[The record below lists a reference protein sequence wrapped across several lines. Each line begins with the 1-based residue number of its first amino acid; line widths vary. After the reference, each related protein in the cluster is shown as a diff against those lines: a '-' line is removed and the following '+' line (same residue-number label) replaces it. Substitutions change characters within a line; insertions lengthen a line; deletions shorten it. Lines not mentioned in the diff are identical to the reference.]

1 MDKRL
6 LYSAVLVASL
16 STNYAQAKVE
26 DPVLPDPVQLKLDG
40 TDTVA
45 IKNILADKWLTKG
58 NAWGTQASLGDS
70 GLGFAIVPNKGAD
83 GQPDGTYTFFDDVV
97 NADTKFGDFTKKMF
111 LIGNDIKN
119 GGNAYVDY
127 ASQGIERTYWKVTPD
142 GNKFKFQSNMYP
154 ETYAGHNPSDNGLNE
169 KGEATEIETQFRPAL
184 TEDGTNG
191 LEWQAYPYTYFYRLE
206 KLKEEINSAI
216 DEGYDMTEIE
226 AIYNNPDAKYWQL
239 KEASRMI
246 SIIKRNKAMAGATAD
261 SPVSITEYFTDAN
274 CDALGGWTHDC
285 EYDKD
290 GNVGSGG
297 HGTNWQTHSSVYTA
311 PDGYQ
316 TEKFIERWV
325 SGNSDPVT
333 NTEVAG
339 AGRLSDGVLSQ
350 TLHKL
355 PAGGYKVT
363 CYAMATQQSKGDD
376 YKVEGV
382 SVFADTKSTPNSQT
396 VATLGGVPQKYE
408 FLLDVK
414 EGEDLT
420 IGFKLENCTANWVF
434 VDNFQIEY
442 CGPSFK
448 AMNLY
453 DVQQAATE
461 LGNKLDA
468 AACPDYLD
476 IASKL
481 VDKANNMTLD
491 TDDEAISNMKT
502 QLAEIQAKIN
512 KSLDLYLE
520 LDALDKEIGE
530 FIGSLDIDALKP
542 EAQKKVNELDDLD
555 NDCGYD
561 VNESAADLAAT
572 THTLNNE
579 QLTQY
584 IADLKIKLEEA
595 RKAVIQKGDDITWKI
610 VNPSFDTGTSEGWTG
625 KVTVSKDYKNCEAY
639 QSTFDLY
646 QDITN
651 IPDGVYELSVLAFQR
666 VANNDVA
673 SVAHDNGT
681 EDITAVIYA
690 NDLET
695 PFTSPY
701 TYGMKEPA
709 VTTGST
715 PDYKYNLNGE
725 DVYIPNSMQGMAAAI
740 TENPNAYTVT
750 VPMLV
755 EGGTLR
761 IGVREKRRPT
771 NGTWG
776 DWAIWDNFRL
786 KYLGNDA
793 EAYKEVT
800 TPLIAK
806 ADALLESKMNADV
819 RAALVKANDAL
830 KANGTSEGIHALSAA
845 IEVANTSIE
854 AYKPLKEAIDNAQTR
869 YEENEATSETSDAAK
884 GLYTAAVNTAQGIY
898 DNGTVADAEIP
909 AAIKALN
916 SGVTKYVIND
926 IIANASVDK
935 PADITKVIANS
946 DFATKSSTGWDVID
960 GKMGFQ
966 TDVEAGEFYN
976 CTFNLQQTL
985 VGLPAGMYRL
995 TTQAFYR
1002 YGNNPSAKVDDSDQ
1016 LKYDVNENAYL
1027 YFSDK
1032 EIPTEDGKTVAT
1044 ELPESKQAIKTIT
1057 AYQVAEDN
1065 LNNGAGLSST
1075 SGLKEMETGT
1085 GIYIPDNMVTAQAF
1099 FNHSGDAYVSE
1110 PLNFNYYGNS
1120 DFRIGLI
1127 KNVKNDATSGD
1138 WTIVKNFKLY
1148 YLGEDP
1154 TGISEIVTDANAV
1167 ATKIYNASGMQ
1178 IGKLQKGINIIETVM
1193 KDGSKKVKKV
1203 VVK

>member
-16 STNYAQAKVE
+16 STNYAQAQVK
-26 DPVLPDPVQLKLDG
+26 DPVLPNPVQLKLDG

-45 IKNILADKWLTKG
+45 IKNILADQWLTNG
-58 NAWGTQASLGDS
+58 NAYGTQTSLGTS
-70 GLGFAIVPNKGAD
+70 GLGFVIVPNKGDD
-83 GQPDGTYTFFDDVV
+83 GQPNGTYSFCNDKSG
-97 NADTKFGDFTKKMF
+97 KFGDFSNKIF
-111 LIGNDIKN
+111 LNSFDEN
-119 GGNAYVDY
+119 GGNSYVDY
-127 ASQGIERTYWKVTPD
+127 KNQGIEKTYWKVTPN
-142 GNKFKFQSNMYP
+142 GTTFRFQSNGQP
-154 ETYAGHNPSDNGLNE
+154 DTYAGYNPNDNGLDG
-169 KGEATEIETQFRPAL
+169 KGETAVDGLFRPAL
-184 TEDGTNG
+184 TADASYG
-191 LEWQAYPYTYFYRLE
+191 LDWAAYPYTYFYRLE
-206 KLKEEINSAI
+206 KLKDAINTAV
-216 DEGYDMTEIE
+216 DEGLDVSAVE
-226 AIYNNPDAKYWQL
+226 AIYNNPNAEYWRL
-239 KEASRMI
+239 KEAYRMI
-246 SIIKRNKAMAGATAD
+246 NDIRRNKAMADATAE
-261 SPVSITEYFTDAN
+261 SPVNITEYAPDAN
-274 CDALGGWTHDC
+274 CDALTGWTHEC

-297 HGTNWQTHSSVYTA
+297 HGTNWQAHSAVYTA

-325 SGNSDPVT
+325 NGNSDPVT

-355 PAGGYKVT
+355 PAGGYKVI
-363 CYAMATQQSKGDD
+363 CYAMATQQSKGDS

-396 VATLGGVPQKYE
+396 VATLAGVPQKYE
-408 FLLDVK
+408 FLLDIK

-420 IGFKLENCTANWVF
+420 IGFKLDNCTANWVF

-448 AMNLY
+448 AMNLA
-453 DVQQAATE
+453 DVQ
-461 LGNKLDA
+461 KA
-468 AACPDYLD
+468 AAELEAQMGGMEVCPTYTDKASELIAAVGEMTTDTDEAEINAMKQQLAD
-476 IASKL
+476 IA
-481 VDKANNMTLD
+481 
-491 TDDEAISNMKT
+491 
-502 QLAEIQAKIN
+502 AKID
-512 KSLDLYLE
+512 KSSALYAELTE
-520 LDALDKEIGE
+520 LDATIGDFLSE
-530 FIGSLDIDALKP
+530 GPAGTEVD
-542 EAQKKVNELDDLD
+542 ELEDLY
-555 NDCGYD
+555 NDCGYE
-561 VNESAADLAAT
+561 VNESVSDLLSSFS
-572 THTLNNE
+572 LNNE

-584 IADLKIKLEEA
+584 MADLKVKLEA
-595 RKAVIQKGDDITWKI
+595 AQNASIMPGDDITRKI

-625 KVTVSKDYKNCEAY
+625 NVTVSKDYKNCEAY
-639 QSTFDLY
+639 EKTFDLY

-666 VANNDVA
+666 VGTNEVA
-673 SVAHDNGT
+673 SAAHDNGT
-681 EDITAVIYA
+681 ENITAFVYA

-701 TYGMKEPA
+701 TYGMKAPSGGNPA
-709 VTTGST
+709 
-715 PDYKYNLNGE
+715 DYKYNLNGE

-740 TENPNAYTVT
+740 AENPKAYTVT

-761 IGVREKRRPT
+761 IGVRAKKRPS
-771 NGTWG
+771 NSH

-786 KYLGNDA
+786 KYLGSKGDA
-793 EAYKEVT
+793 LGAVT

-806 ADALLESKMNADV
+806 ADGLLASNMNADV
-819 RAALVKANDAL
+819 RAQLETAKTALETDA
-830 KANGTSEGIHALSAA
+830 TVPGIHTLSAA
-845 IEVANTSIE
+845 IEAANTSIE
-854 AYKPLKEAIDNAQTR
+854 AYKPLQTAIENAQTR
-869 YEENEATSETSDAAK
+869 YDENEASSTTSDVAK
-884 GLYTAAVNTAQGIY
+884 GLYNAAKTTAENIY
-898 DNGTVADAEIP
+898 NNGTAADAEIP

-916 SGVTKYVIND
+916 EGVTKYVIHD
-926 IIANASVDK
+926 VIADASEAK

-946 DFATKSSTGWDVID
+946 DFATMSSTGWDVKD
-960 GKMGFQ
+960 GTMGFQ
-966 TDVEAGEFYN
+966 SGNNVEAGEFFN

-1002 YGNNPSAKVDDSDQ
+1002 NGSDASAKVDGSDDQ

-1032 EIPTEDGKTVAT
+1032 EIPTEEGKKVAT

-1057 AYQVAEDN
+1057 AHKIAEDDWN
-1065 LNNGAGLSST
+1065 SVGLSAAG
-1075 SGLKEMETGT
+1075 GLKKMDDGM
-1085 GIYIPDNMVTAQAF
+1085 YIPDNMITAQAF
-1099 FNHSGDAYVSE
+1099 FKSDAGSAYDSE
-1110 PLNFNYYGNS
+1110 PLNFNYDGNS

-1127 KNVKNDATSGD
+1127 KNVTVTND

-1148 YLGEDP
+1148 YLGVDP

>member
-16 STNYAQAKVE
+16 STNYAQAQVN
-26 DPVLPDPVQLKLDG
+26 DPVLPNPVQLKLDG

-45 IKNILADKWLTKG
+45 IKNILADQWLTNG
-58 NAWGTQASLGDS
+58 NAYGTQTSLGTS
-70 GLGFAIVPNKGAD
+70 GLGFVIVPNKGDD
-83 GQPDGTYTFFDDVV
+83 GQPNGTYSFCNDKSG
-97 NADTKFGDFTKKMF
+97 KFGAFSNKIF
-111 LIGNDIKN
+111 LNSFDEN
-119 GGNAYVDY
+119 GGNSYVDY
-127 ASQGIERTYWKVTPD
+127 NNQGIEKTYWKVTPN
-142 GNKFKFQSNMYP
+142 GTTFRFQSNEQP
-154 ETYAGHNPSDNGLNE
+154 DTYAGYNPNDNGLDG
-169 KGEATEIETQFRPAL
+169 KGETAVDGLFRPAL
-184 TEDGTNG
+184 AESSDYG
-191 LEWQAYPYTYFYRLE
+191 LDWAAYPYTYFYRLE
-206 KLKEEINSAI
+206 KLKDAINAAV
-216 DEGYDMTEIE
+216 DEGLDVSAVE

-246 SIIKRNKAMAGATAD
+246 NDIRRNKAMEGATAENRVD
-261 SPVSITEYFTDAN
+261 ITEYAPDAN
-274 CDALGGWTHDC
+274 CDALTGWTHEC
-285 EYDKD
+285 EYDKN

-297 HGTNWQTHSSVYTA
+297 HGTNWQTNSHAYTA

-325 SGNSDPVT
+325 NGNSDPVT

-363 CYAMATQQSKGDD
+363 CYAMATQQAKGDD
-376 YKVEGV
+376 FKVEGV
-382 SVFADTKSTPNSQT
+382 SVFADTKATKNSQA
-396 VATLGGVPQKYE
+396 VATKAGVPQKYE
-408 FLLDVK
+408 FLLDIK

-420 IGFKLENCTANWVF
+420 IGFKLDQCTANWVF
-434 VDNFQIEY
+434 VDNFQIVY

-448 AMNLY
+448 AMNLN
-453 DVQQAATE
+453 DVQTAAAD
-461 LGNKLDA
+461 LDA
-468 AACPDYLD
+468 KLAGVNACPTYTDKAAELIETARAMTEDGTSDEEINTMKKDLSD
-476 IASKL
+476 IA
-481 VDKANNMTLD
+481 
-491 TDDEAISNMKT
+491 
-502 QLAEIQAKIN
+502 AKIE
-512 KSLDLYLE
+512 KSSELYAELE
-520 LDALDKEIGE
+520 TLNGTIQEFLALDPAGDE
-530 FIGSLDIDALKP
+530 FDAFM
-542 EAQKKVNELDDLD
+542 ELY
-555 NDCGYD
+555 NDCGTG
-561 VNESAADLAAT
+561 ESAEDLT
-572 THTLNNE
+572 STWSLNNE
-579 QLTQY
+579 ELTQY
-584 IADLKIKLEEA
+584 MADLKVKLENA
-595 RKAVIQKGDDITWKI
+595 QNASIKPGDDITRKI

-625 KVTVSKDYKNCEAY
+625 NVTVSKDYKNCEAY
-639 QSTFDLY
+639 EKTFDLY

-666 VANNDVA
+666 VGTNEVA
-673 SVAHDNGT
+673 SAAHDNGT
-681 EDITAVIYA
+681 ENITAFIYA

-701 TYGMKEPA
+701 TYGMKEPSGGNPA
-709 VTTGST
+709 
-715 PDYKYNLNGE
+715 DYKYNLNGE

-740 TENPNAYTVT
+740 AENPKAYTVT

-761 IGVREKRRPT
+761 IGVRAKTRPSNT
-771 NGTWG
+771 H

-786 KYLGNDA
+786 KYIGSKGDALGA
-793 EAYKEVT
+793 VT

-806 ADALLESKMNADV
+806 ADGLLASNMNADV
-819 RAALVKANDAL
+819 RAQLEAAKTALETEATVP
-830 KANGTSEGIHALSAA
+830 GIHTLSAA
-845 IEVANTSIE
+845 IEAANTSID
-854 AYKPLKEAIDNAQTR
+854 AYNTLKEAIDNAQTR
-869 YEENEATSETSDAAK
+869 YEENEASSTTSETAK
-884 GLYTAAVNTAQGIY
+884 GLYNAAMATAQGIY
-898 DNGTVADAEIP
+898 DNGTAADAEIP

-916 SGVTKYVIND
+916 GGVTKYVIND
-926 IIANASVDK
+926 IIADASEAK

-946 DFATKSSTGWDVID
+946 DFATMSSTGWDVKD
-960 GKMGFQ
+960 GTMGFQ
-966 TDVEAGEFYN
+966 ANNSVEAGEFYD

-1002 YGNNPSAKVDDSDQ
+1002 NGNNPSAKVDDSDQ

-1032 EIPTEDGKTVAT
+1032 EIPTEEGKTVAT
-1044 ELPESKQAIKTIT
+1044 ELPENKQAIKTIT
-1057 AYQVAEDN
+1057 AHKIAEDDWN
-1065 LNNGAGLSST
+1065 SVGLSDNG
-1075 SGLKEMETGT
+1075 GLKKMDDGM
-1085 GIYIPDNMVTAQAF
+1085 YIPDNMITAQAF
-1099 FNHSGDAYVSE
+1099 FRSDAGSAYDSE
-1110 PLNFNYYGNS
+1110 PLNFNYDGNS

-1127 KNVKNDATSGD
+1127 KNVKNKTTSGD

-1148 YLGEDP
+1148 YLGVDP

>member
-16 STNYAQAKVE
+16 STNYAQAQVN
-26 DPVLPDPVQLKLDG
+26 DPVLPNPVQLKLDG

-45 IKNILADKWLTKG
+45 IKNILADQWLTNG
-58 NAWGTQASLGDS
+58 NAYGTQTSLGTS
-70 GLGFAIVPNKGAD
+70 GLGFVIVPNKGDD
-83 GQPDGTYTFFDDVV
+83 GQPNGTYSFCNDKSG
-97 NADTKFGDFTKKMF
+97 KFGAFSNKMF
-111 LIGNDIKN
+111 LNSVDEY
-119 GGNAYVDY
+119 GGNSYVDY
-127 ASQGIERTYWKVTPD
+127 NNQGIEKTYWKVTPN
-142 GNKFKFQSNMYP
+142 GTTFRFQSNGQP
-154 ETYAGHNPSDNGLNE
+154 DTYAGYNPNDNGLDG
-169 KGEATEIETQFRPAL
+169 KGETPVDGLFRPAL
-184 TEDGTNG
+184 AESSDYG
-191 LEWQAYPYTYFYRLE
+191 LDWAAYPYTYFYRLE
-206 KLKEEINSAI
+206 KLKDAINAAV
-216 DEGYDMTEIE
+216 DEGLDVSAVE

-246 SIIKRNKAMAGATAD
+246 NDIRRNKAMEGATAENRVD
-261 SPVSITEYFTDAN
+261 ITEYAPDAN
-274 CDALGGWTHDC
+274 CDALTGWTHEC
-285 EYDKD
+285 EYDKN

-297 HGTNWQTHSSVYTA
+297 HGTNWQTNSHAYTA

-325 SGNSDPVT
+325 NGNSDPVT

-363 CYAMATQQSKGDD
+363 CYAMATQQAKGDD
-376 YKVEGV
+376 FKVEGV

-396 VATLGGVPQKYE
+396 VATLAGVPQKYE
-408 FLLDVK
+408 FLLDIK

-420 IGFKLENCTANWVF
+420 IGFKLDKCTANWVF

-448 AMNLY
+448 AMNLA
-453 DVQQAATE
+453 DVQ
-461 LGNKLDA
+461 KA
-468 AACPDYLD
+468 AAELEAQMGGMEVCPTYTAKASELIAAVGEMTTDTDEAEINAMKQQLAD
-476 IASKL
+476 IA
-481 VDKANNMTLD
+481 
-491 TDDEAISNMKT
+491 
-502 QLAEIQAKIN
+502 AKID
-512 KSLDLYLE
+512 KSSALYAELTE
-520 LDALDKEIGE
+520 LDATIGDFLSE
-530 FIGSLDIDALKP
+530 GPAGTEVD
-542 EAQKKVNELDDLD
+542 ELENLY
-555 NDCGYD
+555 NDCGYE
-561 VNESAADLAAT
+561 VNESVSDLLSSFS
-572 THTLNNE
+572 LNNE

-584 IADLKIKLEEA
+584 MADLKVKLEA
-595 RKAVIQKGDDITWKI
+595 AQNASIKPGDDITRKI

-625 KVTVSKDYKNCEAY
+625 NVTVSKDYKNCEAY
-639 QSTFDLY
+639 EKTFDLY

-666 VANNDVA
+666 VGTNEVA
-673 SVAHDNGT
+673 SAAHDNGI
-681 EDITAVIYA
+681 ENITAFIYA

-701 TYGMKEPA
+701 TYGMKEPSGGNPA
-709 VTTGST
+709 
-715 PDYKYNLNGE
+715 DYKYNLNGE

-740 TENPNAYTVT
+740 AENPKAYTVT

-761 IGVREKRRPT
+761 IGVRAKTRPSNT
-771 NGTWG
+771 H

-786 KYLGNDA
+786 KYIGSKGDALGA
-793 EAYKEVT
+793 VT

-806 ADALLESKMNADV
+806 ATGLLDSKMNAEV
-819 RAALVKANDAL
+819 RAQLEAAKTALETEATVP
-830 KANGTSEGIHALSAA
+830 GIHTLSAA
-845 IEVANTSIE
+845 IEAANTSIE
-854 AYKPLKEAIDNAQTR
+854 AYKPLQTAIENAQTR
-869 YEENEATSETSDAAK
+869 YDENEASSTTSDVAK
-884 GLYTAAVNTAQGIY
+884 GLYNAAKTTAENIY
-898 DNGTVADAEIP
+898 NNGTAADAEIP

-916 SGVTKYVIND
+916 EGVTKYVIHD
-926 IIANASVDK
+926 VIADASEVK

-946 DFATKSSTGWDVID
+946 DFATMSSTGWDVKD
-960 GKMGFQ
+960 GTMGFQ
-966 TDVEAGEFYN
+966 ANNSVEAGEFFN

-1002 YGNNPSAKVDDSDQ
+1002 NGSDPSAKVDGSDDQ

-1032 EIPTEDGKTVAT
+1032 EIPTEEGKTVAT
-1044 ELPESKQAIKTIT
+1044 ELPENKQAIKTIT
-1057 AYQVAEDN
+1057 AHKIAEDKWN
-1065 LNNGAGLSST
+1065 DVGLSDNG
-1075 SGLKEMETGT
+1075 GLKKMDDGM
-1085 GIYIPDNMVTAQAF
+1085 YIPDNMITAQAF
-1099 FNHSGDAYVSE
+1099 FRSDAGSAYDSE
-1110 PLNFNYYGNS
+1110 PLNFNYDGNS

-1127 KNVKNDATSGD
+1127 KNVTVTND

-1148 YLGEDP
+1148 YLGVDP

>member
-16 STNYAQAKVE
+16 STNYAQAQVN
-26 DPVLPDPVQLKLDG
+26 DPVLPNPVQLKLDG

-45 IKNILADKWLTKG
+45 IKNVLADKWLTKG
-58 NAWGTQASLGDS
+58 NAYGTQTSLGDS
-70 GLGFAIVPNKGAD
+70 GLGFVIVPNKGDD
-83 GQPDGTYTFFDDVV
+83 GQPNGTYSFCNDRSG
-97 NADTKFGDFTKKMF
+97 KFGAFSSKIFVNSVDE
-111 LIGNDIKN
+111 N
-119 GGNAYVDY
+119 GGNSYVDY
-127 ASQGIERTYWKVTPD
+127 ASQGIEKTYWKVTPN
-142 GNKFKFQSNMYP
+142 GETFKFQANEYP
-154 ETYAGHNPSDNGLNE
+154 ETYAGYNPNDNGLDG
-169 KGEATEIETQFRPAL
+169 KGETAVDDLFRPAL
-184 TEDGTNG
+184 TADASYG
-191 LEWQAYPYTYFYRLE
+191 LEWKAYPYTYFYRLE
-206 KLKEEINSAI
+206 KLKDQINSAH
-216 DEGYDMTEIE
+216 DEGLDVSAVE
-226 AIYNNPDAKYWQL
+226 AIYNNPNAEYWQL

-246 SIIKRNKAMAGATAD
+246 TDARRNKAMAEATAE
-261 SPVSITEYFTDAN
+261 SPVNITEYAPDAN
-274 CDALGGWTHDC
+274 CDALTGWTHEC
-285 EYDKD
+285 EYDKY

-297 HGTNWQTHSSVYTA
+297 HGTNWQTNSHAYTA
-311 PDGYQ
+311 SDGYQ

-363 CYAMATQQSKGDD
+363 CYAMATQQAKGDD
-376 YKVEGV
+376 FKVEGV
-382 SVFADTKSTPNSQT
+382 SVFADTKATKNSQT
-396 VATLGGVPQKYE
+396 VATKAGVPQKYE
-408 FLLDVK
+408 FLLDIK

-420 IGFKLENCTANWVF
+420 IGFKLDKCTANWVF

-448 AMNLY
+448 AMNLN
-453 DVQQAATE
+453 DVQTAAAD
-461 LGNKLDA
+461 LDA
-468 AACPDYLD
+468 KLAGINACPTYT
-476 IASKL
+476 
-481 VDKANNMTLD
+481 DKAAELIESARAMTED
-491 TDDEAISNMKT
+491 GTSDEEINTMKKN
-502 QLAEIQAKIN
+502 LSDVAAEIE
-512 KSLDLYLE
+512 KSSELYAELE
-520 LDALDKEIGE
+520 NLNTTIGE
-530 FIGSLDIDALKP
+530 FLALDPAGDEFDAFMALY
-542 EAQKKVNELDDLD
+542 E
-555 NDCGYD
+555 DCGTG
-561 VNESAADLAAT
+561 ESAEDLMST
-572 THTLNNE
+572 WTLNNE
-579 QLTQY
+579 ELTQY
-584 IADLKIKLEEA
+584 MADLKVKLENA
-595 RKAVIQKGDDITWKI
+595 QNASIKPGDDITRKI
-610 VNPSFDTGTSEGWTG
+610 VNPSFDNGKEGWTVKEG
-625 KVTVSKDYKNCEAY
+625 SPKFDGTYKNCEVY
-639 QSTFDLY
+639 QGTFDIY

-666 VANNDVA
+666 VAENNVA
-673 SVAHDNGT
+673 SKAHDAGT
-681 EDITAVIYA
+681 EDITAFIYA

-701 TYGMKEPA
+701 TYGMAAPSGGDPE
-709 VTTGST
+709 
-715 PDYKYNLNGE
+715 DYKYSLNGE
-725 DVYIPNSMQGMAAAI
+725 DVYIPNSMKGMAAAT

-761 IGVREKRRPT
+761 IGVREKRRPS
-771 NGTWG
+771 NINNSWC

-786 KYLGNDA
+786 KYVGSKG
-793 EAYKEVT
+793 EALNAVT

-806 ADALLESKMNADV
+806 AAGLLDSKMNADV
-819 RAALVKANDAL
+819 RTQLEAAKTAL
-830 KANGTSEGIHALSAA
+830 ETEATVPGIHTLSAA
-845 IEVANTSIE
+845 IEAANTSIE

-869 YEENEATSETSDAAK
+869 YEENEASSTTSETAK
-884 GLYTAAVNTAQGIY
+884 GLYNAAVATAQGIY
-898 DNGTVADAEIP
+898 DNGTAADAEIP

-916 SGVTKYVIND
+916 EGVTKYVIND
-926 IIANASVDK
+926 IIADASEAK

-946 DFATKSSTGWDVID
+946 DFATMSSTGWDVKD
-960 GKMGFQ
+960 GTMGFQ
-966 TDVEAGEFYN
+966 ANNSVEAGEFFN
-976 CTFNLQQTL
+976 TTFNLQQTL

-1002 YGNNPSAKVDDSDQ
+1002 NGSDASAKVDGSDDQ

-1032 EIPTEDGKTVAT
+1032 EIPTEEGKKVAT
-1044 ELPESKQAIKTIT
+1044 ELPETKQAIKTIT
-1057 AYQVAEDN
+1057 AHKIAEDKWN
-1065 LNNGAGLSST
+1065 DVGLSDNG
-1075 SGLKEMETGT
+1075 GLKKMDDGM
-1085 GIYIPDNMVTAQAF
+1085 YIPDNMITAQAF
-1099 FNHSGDAYVSE
+1099 FKSAAGSAYDSE
-1110 PLNFNYYGNS
+1110 PLNFNYDGNS

-1127 KNVKNDATSGD
+1127 KNVTVTND

-1148 YLGEDP
+1148 YLGVDP

>member
-16 STNYAQAKVE
+16 STNYAQAQVN
-26 DPVLPDPVQLKLDG
+26 DPVLPNPVQLKLDG

-45 IKNILADKWLTKG
+45 IKNILADKWLTNG
-58 NAWGTQASLGDS
+58 NAYGTQTSLGTS
-70 GLGFAIVPNKGAD
+70 GLGFVIVPNKGDD
-83 GQPDGTYTFFDDVV
+83 GQPNGTYSFCNDKSG
-97 NADTKFGDFTKKMF
+97 KFGDFSNKIF
-111 LIGNDIKN
+111 LNSFDEN
-119 GGNAYVDY
+119 GGNSYVDY
-127 ASQGIERTYWKVTPD
+127 NNQGIEKTYWKVTPN
-142 GNKFKFQSNMYP
+142 GTTFRFQSNGQP
-154 ETYAGHNPSDNGLNE
+154 DTYAGYNPNDTGLDG
-169 KGEATEIETQFRPAL
+169 KGEAAVDGLFRPAL
-184 TEDGTNG
+184 TEDGANG

-206 KLKEEINSAI
+206 KLKDQINSAI
-216 DEGYDMTEIE
+216 DEGVDVAAVE
-226 AIYNNPDAKYWQL
+226 AIYNNPNAAYWQL

-246 SIIKRNKAMAGATAD
+246 TDARRNKAMAEATAE
-261 SPVSITEYFTDAN
+261 SPVNITEYAPDAN
-274 CDALGGWTHDC
+274 CDALTGWTHEC

-297 HGTNWQTHSSVYTA
+297 HGTNWQTNSHAYTA

-363 CYAMATQQSKGDD
+363 CYAMATQQSKGND

-382 SVFADTKSTPNSQT
+382 SVFADTKSTPNSQV
-396 VATLGGVPQKYE
+396 VATKAGVPQKYE
-408 FLLDVK
+408 FLLDIK

-420 IGFKLENCTANWVF
+420 IGFKLDKCTANWVF

-442 CGPSFK
+442 CGSSFK
-448 AMNLY
+448 AMNLN
-453 DVQQAATE
+453 DVQKAAEDLDAKLAGINACPTYTEKAAEFIESARAMTVDGTSDEDINVMKKNLADITAEIEKSAELYDE
-461 LGNKLDA
+461 LG
-468 AACPDYLD
+468 
-476 IASKL
+476 
-481 VDKANNMTLD
+481 TLNA
-491 TDDEAISNMKT
+491 T
-502 QLAEIQAKIN
+502 
-512 KSLDLYLE
+512 
-520 LDALDKEIGE
+520 IGE
-530 FIGSLDIDALKP
+530 FLAEDPAGDEF
-542 EAQKKVNELDDLD
+542 EAFMDLY
-555 NDCGYD
+555 NDCGTG
-561 VNESAADLAAT
+561 ESAEDLT
-572 THTLNNE
+572 SSWSLNNE
-579 QLTQY
+579 ELTKY
-584 IADLKIKLEEA
+584 MADLKVLLENAQNASIKP
-595 RKAVIQKGDDITWKI
+595 GDDITRKI
-610 VNPSFDTGTSEGWTG
+610 VNPSFDNGKEGWTVKEG
-625 KVTVSKDYKNCEAY
+625 NPTFNETYKNCEVY
-639 QSTFDLY
+639 QNTFDIY

-666 VANNDVA
+666 VAENGVA
-673 SVAHDNGT
+673 SKAHDNGI

-701 TYGMKEPA
+701 TYGMKENS
-709 VTTGST
+709 GD
-715 PDYKYNLNGE
+715 DYKYNLNGE
-725 DVYIPNSMQGMAAAI
+725 DVYIPNSMKGMAAAT

-761 IGVREKRRPT
+761 IGVREKRRPS
-771 NGTWG
+771 NVNNSWG

-786 KYLGNDA
+786 KYVGSKGDA
-793 EAYKEVT
+793 LNVVT

-806 ADALLESKMNADV
+806 AAGLLDSKMNAEV
-819 RAALVKANDAL
+819 RSELETAKTALETEATFA
-830 KANGTSEGIHALSAA
+830 GIHALSAA
-845 IEVANTSIE
+845 IEAANTSIE
-854 AYKPLKEAIDNAQTR
+854 AYKPLQAAIENAQTR
-869 YEENEATSETSDAAK
+869 YEENEATSETSETAK
-884 GLYTAAVNTAQGIY
+884 GLYNAAKTTAENIY
-898 DNGTVADAEIP
+898 NNGTAADAEIP

-916 SGVTKYVIND
+916 EGVTKYVIND
-926 IIANASVDK
+926 IIADASEAK

-946 DFATKSSTGWDVID
+946 DFATMSSTGWDVKD
-960 GKMGFQ
+960 GTMAFQ
-966 TDVEAGEFYN
+966 SNNNVEAGEFYN

-995 TTQAFYR
+995 TSQAFYR
-1002 YGNNPSAKVDDSDQ
+1002 NGNNPSAKVDDSDQ
-1016 LKYDVNENAYL
+1016 LKYDVNENAFI

-1032 EIPTEDGKTVAT
+1032 EIPTEEGKTVAT
-1044 ELPESKQAIKTIT
+1044 ELPENKQAIKTIT
-1057 AYQVAEDN
+1057 AHKIAEDDWN
-1065 LNNGAGLSST
+1065 SVGLSDNG
-1075 SGLKEMETGT
+1075 GLKKMDDGM
-1085 GIYIPDNMVTAQAF
+1085 YIPDNMITAQAF
-1099 FNHSGDAYVSE
+1099 FRSDAGSAYDSE
-1110 PLNFNYYGNS
+1110 PLNFNYDGNS

-1127 KNVKNDATSGD
+1127 KNVKNETTSGD

-1148 YLGEDP
+1148 YLGVDP

>member
-16 STNYAQAKVE
+16 STNYAQAQVN

-45 IKNILADKWLTKG
+45 IKNILADKWLTNG
-58 NAWGTQASLGDS
+58 NAYGTQTSLGTS
-70 GLGFAIVPNKGAD
+70 GLGFVIVPNKGDD
-83 GQPDGTYTFFDDVV
+83 GQPNGTYSFCNDKSG
-97 NADTKFGDFTKKMF
+97 KFGAFSNKIF
-111 LIGNDIKN
+111 LNSVDEN
-119 GGNAYVDY
+119 GGNSYVDY
-127 ASQGIERTYWKVTPD
+127 NNQGKEKTYWKVTTN
-142 GNKFKFQSNMYP
+142 GAQFRFQSNEQP
-154 ETYAGHNPSDNGLNE
+154 DTYAGYNPNDNNLDG
-169 KGEATEIETQFRPAL
+169 KGESAVDTQFRPAL
-184 TEDGTNG
+184 AESSDYG
-191 LEWQAYPYTYFYRLE
+191 LDWAAYPYTYFYRLE
-206 KLKEEINSAI
+206 KLKDAINAAV
-216 DEGYDMTEIE
+216 DEGLDVSAVE
-226 AIYNNPDAKYWQL
+226 AIYNNKDAQYWQL
-239 KEASRMI
+239 KEAYRMI
-246 SIIKRNKAMAGATAD
+246 SDVRRNKAMADATAD
-261 SPVSITEYFTDAN
+261 SPVSITEFVPDAN
-274 CDALGGWTHDC
+274 CDALTGWTHDC

-297 HGTNWQTHSSVYTA
+297 HGTNWQIQSAKKTA
-311 PDGYQ
+311 SDGYQ

-325 SGNSDPVT
+325 NGNSDPVT

-363 CYAMATQQSKGDD
+363 CYAMATQQAKGDD
-376 YKVEGV
+376 FKVEGV
-382 SVFADTKSTPNSQT
+382 SVFADTKSTPNSQI
-396 VATLGGVPQKYE
+396 VATKAGVPQKYE

-420 IGFKLENCTANWVF
+420 IGFKLANCTANWVF

-448 AMNLY
+448 AMNLN
-453 DVQQAATE
+453 DVQKAAE
-461 LGNKLDA
+461 DLDA
-468 AACPDYLD
+468 KLAGVNACPTYTEKAAGLIETARAMTEDGTSDEEINTMKKDLSD
-476 IASKL
+476 IA
-481 VDKANNMTLD
+481 
-491 TDDEAISNMKT
+491 
-502 QLAEIQAKIN
+502 AKIE
-512 KSLDLYLE
+512 KSSALYAELE
-520 LDALDKEIGE
+520 TLNATIGE
-530 FIGSLDIDALKP
+530 FLAEDPAGDEVEDFMALY
-542 EAQKKVNELDDLD
+542 
-555 NDCGYD
+555 NDCGTG
-561 VNESAADLAAT
+561 ESAEDLMST
-572 THTLNNE
+572 WTLNNE
-579 QLTQY
+579 ELTQY
-584 IADLKIKLEEA
+584 MADLKVKLEA
-595 RKAVIQKGDDITWKI
+595 AQNASIKPGDDITRKI
-610 VNPSFDTGTSEGWTG
+610 VNPSFDNGKEGWTVKEG
-625 KVTVSKDYKNCEAY
+625 NPTFNGTYKNCEVY
-639 QSTFDLY
+639 QGTFDIY

-666 VANNDVA
+666 VAENGVA

-681 EDITAVIYA
+681 EDITAYIYA

-701 TYGMKEPA
+701 TYGMKEPS
-709 VTTGST
+709 GGN
-715 PDYKYNLNGE
+715 PGDYKYNLNGE
-725 DVYIPNSMQGMAAAI
+725 DVYIPNSMQGMAAAT
-740 TENPNAYTVT
+740 TENPEAYTVT

-761 IGVREKRRPT
+761 IGVREKRRPS
-771 NGTWG
+771 NINNSWG

-786 KYLGNDA
+786 KYVGSKGDA
-793 EAYKEVT
+793 LNAVT

-806 ADALLESKMNADV
+806 ATGLLDSKMNAEV
-819 RAALVKANDAL
+819 RSNLEAAKTAL
-830 KANGTSEGIHALSAA
+830 ETEATVPGIHTLSAA
-845 IEVANTSIE
+845 IEAANTSIE
-854 AYKPLKEAIDNAQTR
+854 AYKTLQAAIENAQTR
-869 YEENEATSETSDAAK
+869 YDENEVSSTTSDVAK
-884 GLYTAAVNTAQGIY
+884 GLYNAAKTTAENIY
-898 DNGTVADAEIP
+898 NNGTAADAEIP

-916 SGVTKYVIND
+916 EGVTKYVIND
-926 IIANASVDK
+926 VIADASEAK

-946 DFATKSSTGWDVID
+946 DFATMSSTGWDVKD
-960 GKMGFQ
+960 GTMAFQ
-966 TDVEAGEFYN
+966 ANNNVEAGEFYN

-1002 YGNNPSAKVDDSDQ
+1002 NGNNPSAKVDDSDQ

-1032 EIPTEDGKTVAT
+1032 EIPTEEGKKVAT
-1044 ELPESKQAIKTIT
+1044 ELPETKQAIKTIT
-1057 AYQVAEDN
+1057 AHKIAEDDWN
-1065 LNNGAGLSST
+1065 SVGLSDNG
-1075 SGLKEMETGT
+1075 GLKKMDDGM
-1085 GIYIPDNMVTAQAF
+1085 YIPDNMITAQAF
-1099 FNHSGDAYVSE
+1099 FRSDAGSAYDSE
-1110 PLNFNYYGNS
+1110 PLNFTYNGSS

-1127 KNVKNDATSGD
+1127 KNVKNETTSGD

-1148 YLGEDP
+1148 YLGVDP

>member
-16 STNYAQAKVE
+16 STNYAQAQVN

-45 IKNILADKWLTKG
+45 IKNVLAGKWLTKG

-70 GLGFAIVPNKGAD
+70 GLGFAIVPNKGDD
-83 GQPDGTYTFFDDVV
+83 GQPDGTYTFFDDKE
-97 NADTKFGDFTKKMF
+97 TKFGDFNKKLF
-111 LIGNDIKN
+111 LIGNNIDN

-127 ASQGIERTYWKVTPD
+127 NNQGIERTYWKVTPD

-154 ETYAGHNPSDNGLNE
+154 ETYAGHNPNDNGLNE
-169 KGEATEIETQFRPAL
+169 KGEATEVETQFRPAL
-184 TEDGTNG
+184 TEDGING

-206 KLKEEINSAI
+206 KLKDQINSAI
-216 DEGYDMTEIE
+216 DEGLDLTAVE

-246 SIIKRNKAMAGATAD
+246 SDIRRNKAMADATAE
-261 SPVSITEYFTDAN
+261 SPVNITEYAPDAN
-274 CDALGGWTHDC
+274 CDALTGWTHDC
-285 EYDKD
+285 IYDDKGD
-290 GNVGSGG
+290 VGHGG
-297 HGTNWQTHSSVYTA
+297 HGTNWQTNSHAYTA

-363 CYAMATQQSKGDD
+363 CYAMATQQTKGDD
-376 YKVEGV
+376 FKVEGV
-382 SVFADTKSTPNSQT
+382 SVFADTKSTPNSQV
-396 VATLGGVPQKYE
+396 VATKAGVPQKYE
-408 FLLDVK
+408 FLLDIK

-420 IGFKLENCTANWVF
+420 IGFKLDQCTANWVF
-434 VDNFQIEY
+434 VDNFQIVY

-448 AMNLY
+448 AMNLA
-453 DVQQAATE
+453 DVQ
-461 LGNKLDA
+461 KA
-468 AACPDYLD
+468 AAELEAQMGGMEVCPTYTDKASELIAAVGEMTTDTDEAEINAMKQQLAD
-476 IASKL
+476 IA
-481 VDKANNMTLD
+481 
-491 TDDEAISNMKT
+491 
-502 QLAEIQAKIN
+502 AKID
-512 KSLDLYLE
+512 KSSALYAELTE
-520 LDALDKEIGE
+520 LDATIGDFLSE
-530 FIGSLDIDALKP
+530 GPAGTEVD
-542 EAQKKVNELDDLD
+542 ELEDLY
-555 NDCGYD
+555 NDCGYE
-561 VNESAADLAAT
+561 VNESVSDLLSSFS
-572 THTLNNE
+572 LNNE

-584 IADLKIKLEEA
+584 MADLKVKLEA
-595 RKAVIQKGDDITWKI
+595 AQNASIMPGDDITRKI
-610 VNPSFDTGTSEGWTG
+610 VNPSFDNGKEGWTVKEG
-625 KVTVSKDYKNCEAY
+625 NPTFNETYKNCEVY
-639 QSTFDLY
+639 QGTFDIY

-666 VANNDVA
+666 VAENGVA
-673 SVAHDNGT
+673 SKAHDAGA
-681 EDITAVIYA
+681 EDITAFIYA

-701 TYGMKEPA
+701 TYGMAAPSGGNPE
-709 VTTGST
+709 
-715 PDYKYNLNGE
+715 DYKYSLNGE
-725 DVYIPNSMQGMAAAI
+725 DVYIPNSMKGMAAAT

-761 IGVREKRRPT
+761 IGVREKRRPS
-771 NGTWG
+771 NINNSWG

-786 KYLGNDA
+786 KYVGSKG
-793 EAYKEVT
+793 EALNAVT

-806 ADALLESKMNADV
+806 AAGLLDSKMNADV
-819 RAALVKANDAL
+819 RAQLETAKTALETEATVP
-830 KANGTSEGIHALSAA
+830 GIHTLSAA
-845 IEVANTSIE
+845 IEAANTSIE
-854 AYKPLKEAIDNAQTR
+854 AYKPLQTAIENAQTR
-869 YEENEATSETSDAAK
+869 YDENEASSTTSDVAK
-884 GLYTAAVNTAQGIY
+884 GLYNAAKTTAENIY
-898 DNGTVADAEIP
+898 NNGTAADAEIP

-916 SGVTKYVIND
+916 EGVTKYVIND
-926 IIANASVDK
+926 IIADASEAK

-946 DFATKSSTGWDVID
+946 DFATMSSTGWDVKD
-960 GKMGFQ
+960 GTMAFQ
-966 TDVEAGEFYN
+966 SNNSVEAGEFFN

-1002 YGNNPSAKVDDSDQ
+1002 NGKAAKDGSDE
-1016 LKYDVNENAYL
+1016 LKYDVNENAFI

-1032 EIPTEDGKTVAT
+1032 EIPTEEGKKVAT

-1057 AYQVAEDN
+1057 AHKIAEDKWN
-1065 LNNGAGLSST
+1065 DVGLSDNG
-1075 SGLKEMETGT
+1075 GLYKMKDGM
-1085 GIYIPDNMVTAQAF
+1085 YIPDNMITAQAF
-1099 FNHSGDAYVSE
+1099 FRSEAGSAYDSE
-1110 PLNFNYYGNS
+1110 PLNFNYDGNS

-1127 KNVKNDATSGD
+1127 KNVTVTND

-1148 YLGEDP
+1148 YLGVDP

>member
-16 STNYAQAKVE
+16 STNYAQAQVN
-26 DPVLPDPVQLKLDG
+26 DPVLPNPVQLKLDG

-45 IKNILADKWLTKG
+45 IKNILADKWLTNG
-58 NAWGTQASLGDS
+58 NAYGTQTSLGDS
-70 GLGFAIVPNKGAD
+70 GLGFVIVPNKGDD
-83 GQPDGTYTFFDDVV
+83 GQPNGTYSFCNDKSG
-97 NADTKFGDFTKKMF
+97 KFGAFSNKMF
-111 LIGNDIKN
+111 LNSVDEY
-119 GGNAYVDY
+119 GGNSYVDY
-127 ASQGIERTYWKVTPD
+127 NNQGIEKTYWKVTPN
-142 GNKFKFQSNMYP
+142 GTTFKFQANGQP
-154 ETYAGHNPSDNGLNE
+154 DTYAGYNPNDNGLDG
-169 KGEATEIETQFRPAL
+169 KGETPVDGLFRPAL
-184 TEDGTNG
+184 AESSDYG
-191 LEWQAYPYTYFYRLE
+191 LDWAAYPYTYFYRLE
-206 KLKEEINSAI
+206 KLKDQINSAH
-216 DEGYDMTEIE
+216 DEGLDVSAVE
-226 AIYNNPDAKYWQL
+226 AIYNNPNAEYWQL

-246 SIIKRNKAMAGATAD
+246 NDIRRNKAMEGATAESRVD
-261 SPVSITEYFTDAN
+261 ITEYAPDAN
-274 CDALGGWTHDC
+274 CDALTGWTHEC

-297 HGTNWQTHSSVYTA
+297 HGTNWQTNSHAYTA

-325 SGNSDPVT
+325 NGNSDPVT

-363 CYAMATQQSKGDD
+363 CYAMATQQAKGDD
-376 YKVEGV
+376 FKVEGV

-396 VATLGGVPQKYE
+396 VATKAGVPQKYE
-408 FLLDVK
+408 FLLDIK

-420 IGFKLENCTANWVF
+420 IGFKLANCTANWVF

-448 AMNLY
+448 AMNLN
-453 DVQQAATE
+453 DVQKAA
-461 LGNKLDA
+461 D
-468 AACPDYLD
+468 
-476 IASKL
+476 
-481 VDKANNMTLD
+481 
-491 TDDEAISNMKT
+491 
-502 QLAEIQAKIN
+502 
-512 KSLDLYLE
+512 E
-520 LDALDKEIGE
+520 LDAKLAGVNACPTYTEKAAGLIETARAMTEDGTSDEEINTMKKDLSDIAAKIEKSSALYAELETLNATIGE
-530 FIGSLDIDALKP
+530 FLAEDPAGDEVEDFMALY
-542 EAQKKVNELDDLD
+542 
-555 NDCGYD
+555 NDCGTG
-561 VNESAADLAAT
+561 ESAEDLMST
-572 THTLNNE
+572 WTLNNE
-579 QLTQY
+579 ELTQY
-584 IADLKIKLEEA
+584 MADLKVKLEA
-595 RKAVIQKGDDITWKI
+595 AQNASIKPGDDITRKI
-610 VNPSFDTGTSEGWTG
+610 VNPSFDNGKEGWTVKEG
-625 KVTVSKDYKNCEAY
+625 SPKFDGTYKNCEVY
-639 QSTFDLY
+639 QGTFDIY

-666 VANNDVA
+666 VAENNVA
-673 SVAHDNGT
+673 SKAHDAGI
-681 EDITAVIYA
+681 EDITAFIYA

-701 TYGMKEPA
+701 TYGMKA
-709 VTTGST
+709 NSGD
-715 PDYKYNLNGE
+715 DYKYTLNGE
-725 DVYIPNSMQGMAAAI
+725 EVYIPNSMKGMAAAT

-761 IGVREKRRPT
+761 IGVREKRRPSNV
-771 NGTWG
+771 NGSWG

-786 KYLGNDA
+786 KYIGSKGDA
-793 EAYKEVT
+793 LNAVT

-806 ADALLESKMNADV
+806 AAGLLDSKMNAEV
-819 RAALVKANDAL
+819 RSNLEAAKTAL
-830 KANGTSEGIHALSAA
+830 ETEATVPGIHTLSAA
-845 IEVANTSIE
+845 IEAANTSIE
-854 AYKPLKEAIDNAQTR
+854 AYKTLQAAIENAQTR
-869 YEENEATSETSDAAK
+869 YDENEVSSTTSDAAK
-884 GLYTAAVNTAQGIY
+884 GIYNAAKTTAEDVYN
-898 DNGTVADAEIP
+898 NGTAADAEVP

-916 SGVTKYVIND
+916 VGVTKYVIHD
-926 IIANASVDK
+926 VIADASEAK
-935 PADITKVIANS
+935 PAEITKVIANS
-946 DFATKSSTGWDVID
+946 DFATMSSTGWDVKD
-960 GKMGFQ
+960 GTMAFQ
-966 TDVEAGEFYN
+966 SNNSVKAGEFYN
-976 CTFNLQQTL
+976 CTFNLQQSL

-1002 YGNNPSAKVDDSDQ
+1002 NGNNPSTKVDGSDEQ

-1032 EIPTEDGKTVAT
+1032 EIPTEEGKKVAT
-1044 ELPESKQAIKTIT
+1044 ELPENKQAIKTIT
-1057 AYQVAEDN
+1057 ALKVAEDHWN
-1065 LNNGAGLSST
+1065 SVGLSDNG
-1075 SGLKEMETGT
+1075 GLTKMDDGM
-1085 GIYIPDNMVTAQAF
+1085 YIPNNMITAQAYF
-1099 FNHSGDAYVSE
+1099 KSDLGSAYDSD
-1110 PLNFNYYGNS
+1110 PLNFTYDGQS

-1127 KNVKNDATSGD
+1127 KNVTEDAD

-1148 YLGEDP
+1148 YLGVDP

>member
-16 STNYAQAKVE
+16 STNYAQAQVN

-45 IKNILADKWLTKG
+45 IKNVLTGKWLTKG

-70 GLGFAIVPNKGAD
+70 GLGFAIVPNKGDD
-83 GQPDGTYTFFDDVV
+83 GQPDGTYTFFDDKE
-97 NADTKFGDFTKKMF
+97 TKFGDFNKKLF
-111 LIGNDIKN
+111 LVGNNIDN

-127 ASQGIERTYWKVTPD
+127 NNQGIERTYWKVTPD

-154 ETYAGHNPSDNGLNE
+154 ETYAGHNPNDNGLNE
-169 KGEATEIETQFRPAL
+169 KGEATEVETQFRPAL
-184 TEDGTNG
+184 TEDGING

-206 KLKEEINSAI
+206 KLKDQINSAI
-216 DEGYDMTEIE
+216 DEGLDLTAVE
-226 AIYNNPDAKYWQL
+226 AIYNNPNAAYWQL

-246 SIIKRNKAMAGATAD
+246 NDIRRNKAMAEATAE
-261 SPVSITEYFTDAN
+261 SPVNITEYAPDAN
-274 CDALGGWTHDC
+274 CDALTGWTHDC
-285 EYDKD
+285 IYDD
-290 GNVGSGG
+290 TGDVGQGG
-297 HGTNWQTHSSVYTA
+297 HGTNWQAHSAKYTA

-325 SGNSDPVT
+325 NGNSDPVT

-339 AGRLSDGVLSQ
+339 AGCLSDGVLSQ

-363 CYAMATQQSKGDD
+363 CYAMATQQAKGDD
-376 YKVEGV
+376 FKVEGV
-382 SVFADTKSTPNSQT
+382 SVFADTKATKNSQA
-396 VATLGGVPQKYE
+396 VATKAGVPQKYE
-408 FLLDVK
+408 FLLDIK

-420 IGFKLENCTANWVF
+420 IGFKLDKCTANWVF

-448 AMNLY
+448 AMNLA
-453 DVQQAATE
+453 DVQ
-461 LGNKLDA
+461 KA
-468 AACPDYLD
+468 AAELEAQMGGMEVCPTYTDKASELIAAVGEMTTDTDEAEINAMKQQLAD
-476 IASKL
+476 IA
-481 VDKANNMTLD
+481 
-491 TDDEAISNMKT
+491 
-502 QLAEIQAKIN
+502 AKID
-512 KSLDLYLE
+512 KSSALYAELTE
-520 LDALDKEIGE
+520 LDATIGDFLSE
-530 FIGSLDIDALKP
+530 GPAGTEVD
-542 EAQKKVNELDDLD
+542 ELENLY
-555 NDCGYD
+555 NDCGYE
-561 VNESAADLAAT
+561 VNESVSDL
-572 THTLNNE
+572 LSSYSLDNE

-584 IADLKIKLEEA
+584 MADLKVKLEA
-595 RKAVIQKGDDITWKI
+595 AQNASIKPGDDITRKI
-610 VNPSFDTGTSEGWTG
+610 VNPSFDNGKEGWTVKEG
-625 KVTVSKDYKNCEAY
+625 NPTFNETYKNCEVY
-639 QSTFDLY
+639 QGTFDIY

-666 VANNDVA
+666 VAGNDIA

-681 EDITAVIYA
+681 EDITAFIYA

-709 VTTGST
+709 VTTGNT
-715 PDYKYNLNGE
+715 PDYPYVLNGE
-725 DVYIPNSMQGMAAAI
+725 TVYIPNSMQGMAAAT

-750 VPMLV
+750 VPMFV

-761 IGVREKRRPT
+761 IGVREKRRPS
-771 NGTWG
+771 NGSA
-776 DWAIWDNFRL
+776 DWAIWDNFKL
-786 KYLGNDA
+786 KYIGGKG
-793 EAYKEVT
+793 EALNVVT

-806 ADALLESKMNADV
+806 AAGLLDSKMNAEV
-819 RAALVKANDAL
+819 RTQLETAKTALETEATVP
-830 KANGTSEGIHALSAA
+830 GIHALSAA
-845 IEVANTSIE
+845 IEAANTSIE
-854 AYKPLKEAIDNAQTR
+854 AYKPLQTAIETAQTR
-869 YEENEATSETSDAAK
+869 YDENEASSTTSDAAK
-884 GLYTAAVNTAQGIY
+884 GLYNAAKTTAENIY
-898 DNGTVADAEIP
+898 NNGTAADAEIP

-916 SGVTKYVIND
+916 EGVTKYVIHD
-926 IIANASVDK
+926 VIADASEAK

-946 DFATKSSTGWDVID
+946 DFATMSSTGWDVKD
-960 GKMGFQ
+960 GTMGFQ
-966 TDVEAGEFYN
+966 ANNSVEAGEFFN
-976 CTFNLQQTL
+976 TTFNLQQTL

-1002 YGNNPSAKVDDSDQ
+1002 NGSDASAKVDGSDDQ

-1032 EIPTEDGKTVAT
+1032 EIPTEEGKKVAT
-1044 ELPESKQAIKTIT
+1044 ELPETKQAIKTIT
-1057 AYQVAEDN
+1057 AHKIAEDKWN
-1065 LNNGAGLSST
+1065 DVGLSDNG
-1075 SGLKEMETGT
+1075 GLKKMDDGM
-1085 GIYIPDNMVTAQAF
+1085 YIPDNMITAQAF
-1099 FNHSGDAYVSE
+1099 FKSDAGSAYDSE
-1110 PLNFNYYGNS
+1110 PLNFNYDGNS

-1127 KNVKNDATSGD
+1127 KNVTVTND

-1148 YLGEDP
+1148 YLGVDP

>member
-16 STNYAQAKVE
+16 STNYAQAHVE
-26 DPVLPDPVQLKLDG
+26 DPTLPNPVQLKLDG

-45 IKNILADKWLTKG
+45 IKNILADQWLTNG
-58 NAWGTQASLGDS
+58 NAYGTQTSLGTS
-70 GLGFAIVPNKGAD
+70 GLGFVIVPNKGDD
-83 GQPDGTYTFFDDVV
+83 GQPNGTYSFCNDKSG
-97 NADTKFGDFTKKMF
+97 KFGDFSNKIF
-111 LIGNDIKN
+111 LNSFDEN
-119 GGNAYVDY
+119 GGNSYVDY
-127 ASQGIERTYWKVTPD
+127 NNQGIEKTYWKVTPN
-142 GNKFKFQSNMYP
+142 GTTFRFQSNEQP
-154 ETYAGHNPSDNGLNE
+154 DTYAGYNPSDNGLDG
-169 KGEATEIETQFRPAL
+169 KGESAKDGQFRPAL
-184 TEDGTNG
+184 AENSEYG
-191 LEWQAYPYTYFYRLE
+191 LDWAAYPYTYFYRLE
-206 KLKEEINSAI
+206 KLKDAINAAN
-216 DEGYDMTEIE
+216 DEGLDVSAVE
-226 AIYNNPDAKYWQL
+226 AIYNNPNAAYWQL
-239 KEASRMI
+239 KEAYRMI
-246 SIIKRNKAMAGATAD
+246 TDIRRNKAMEGATAESRVD
-261 SPVSITEYFTDAN
+261 ITEYAPDAN
-274 CDALGGWTHDC
+274 CDALTGWTHEC

-297 HGTNWQTHSSVYTA
+297 HGTNWQTNSHAYTA

-325 SGNSDPVT
+325 NGNSDPVT

-363 CYAMATQQSKGDD
+363 CYAMATQQAKGDD
-376 YKVEGV
+376 FKVEGV
-382 SVFADTKSTPNSQT
+382 SVFADTKSTPNSQI
-396 VATLGGVPQKYE
+396 VATKAGVPQKYE

-420 IGFKLENCTANWVF
+420 IGFKLANCTANWVF

-448 AMNLY
+448 AMNLN
-453 DVQQAATE
+453 DVQKAAEDLDAKLAGINACPTYTEKAAEFIESARAMTVDGTSDEDINVMKKNLADITAEIEKSAALYDE
-461 LGNKLDA
+461 LG
-468 AACPDYLD
+468 
-476 IASKL
+476 
-481 VDKANNMTLD
+481 TLNA
-491 TDDEAISNMKT
+491 T
-502 QLAEIQAKIN
+502 
-512 KSLDLYLE
+512 
-520 LDALDKEIGE
+520 IGE
-530 FIGSLDIDALKP
+530 FLAEDPAGDEF
-542 EAQKKVNELDDLD
+542 EAFMDLY
-555 NDCGYD
+555 NDCGTG
-561 VNESAADLAAT
+561 ESAEDLT
-572 THTLNNE
+572 SSWSLNNE
-579 QLTQY
+579 ELTKY
-584 IADLKIKLEEA
+584 MADLKVLLENAQNASIKP
-595 RKAVIQKGDDITWKI
+595 GDDITRKI
-610 VNPSFDTGTSEGWTG
+610 VNPSFDNGKEGWTVKEG
-625 KVTVSKDYKNCEAY
+625 NPTFNETYKNCEVY
-639 QSTFDLY
+639 QNTFDIY

-673 SVAHDNGT
+673 SKAHDAST
-681 EDITAVIYA
+681 EDITAFIYA

-701 TYGMKEPA
+701 TYGMKENS
-709 VTTGST
+709 GD
-715 PDYKYNLNGE
+715 DYKYNLNGE
-725 DVYIPNSMQGMAAAI
+725 DVYIPNSMKGMAAAT

-761 IGVREKRRPT
+761 IGVREKRRPSNV
-771 NGTWG
+771 NGSWG

-786 KYLGNDA
+786 KYIGSKG
-793 EAYKEVT
+793 EALNAVT

-806 ADALLESKMNADV
+806 AAGLLDSKMNAEV
-819 RAALVKANDAL
+819 RAQLEAAKTALETEATVP
-830 KANGTSEGIHALSAA
+830 GIHTLSAA
-845 IEVANTSIE
+845 IEAANTSIE
-854 AYKPLKEAIDNAQTR
+854 AYKPLQTAIENAQTR
-869 YEENEATSETSDAAK
+869 YDENEASSTTSDVAK
-884 GLYTAAVNTAQGIY
+884 GLYNAAKTTAENIY
-898 DNGTVADAEIP
+898 NNGTAADAEIP

-916 SGVTKYVIND
+916 EGVTKYVIND
-926 IIANASVDK
+926 IIADASEAK

-946 DFATKSSTGWDVID
+946 DFATMSSTGWDVKD
-960 GKMGFQ
+960 GTMAFQ
-966 TDVEAGEFYN
+966 SNNSVEAGEFFN

-1002 YGNNPSAKVDDSDQ
+1002 NGKAAKDGSDE
-1016 LKYDVNENAYL
+1016 LKYDVNENAFI

-1032 EIPTEDGKTVAT
+1032 EIPTEEGKKVAT
-1044 ELPESKQAIKTIT
+1044 ELPESKQAIKTII
-1057 AYQVAEDN
+1057 AHKIAEDKWN
-1065 LNNGAGLSST
+1065 DVGLSDNG
-1075 SGLKEMETGT
+1075 GLYKMKDGM
-1085 GIYIPDNMVTAQAF
+1085 YIPDNMITAQAF
-1099 FNHSGDAYVSE
+1099 FRSEAGSAYDSE
-1110 PLNFNYYGNS
+1110 PLNFTYNGSS

-1127 KNVKNDATSGD
+1127 KNVTVTND

-1148 YLGEDP
+1148 YLGVDP

>member
-16 STNYAQAKVE
+16 STNYAQAQVN
-26 DPVLPDPVQLKLDG
+26 DPVLPNPVQLKLDG

-45 IKNILADKWLTKG
+45 IKNILADQWLTNG
-58 NAWGTQASLGDS
+58 NAYGTQTSLGTS
-70 GLGFAIVPNKGAD
+70 GLGFVIVPNKGDD
-83 GQPDGTYTFFDDVV
+83 GQPNGTYSFCNDKSG
-97 NADTKFGDFTKKMF
+97 KFGDFSNKIF
-111 LIGNDIKN
+111 LNSFDEN
-119 GGNAYVDY
+119 GGNSYVDY
-127 ASQGIERTYWKVTPD
+127 NNQGIEKTYWKVTPN
-142 GNKFKFQSNMYP
+142 GTTFRFQSNEQP
-154 ETYAGHNPSDNGLNE
+154 DTYAGYNPNDTGLDG
-169 KGEATEIETQFRPAL
+169 KGETPVDGLFRPAL
-184 TEDGTNG
+184 KADASYG
-191 LEWQAYPYTYFYRLE
+191 LEWAAYPYTYFYRLE
-206 KLKEEINSAI
+206 KLKDQINSAH
-216 DEGYDMTEIE
+216 DEGLDVSAVE
-226 AIYNNPDAKYWQL
+226 AIYNNPNAEYWQL

-246 SIIKRNKAMAGATAD
+246 TDARRNKAMAEATAE
-261 SPVSITEYFTDAN
+261 SPVGITEYVPDAN
-274 CDALGGWTHDC
+274 CDALTGWTHDC
-285 EYDKD
+285 IYDKD
-290 GNVGSGG
+290 GNVESGG

-325 SGNSDPVT
+325 DGNSDPVT
-333 NTEVAG
+333 NTKVDG

-350 TLHKL
+350 TLHNL

-363 CYAMATQQSKGDD
+363 CYAMATQQSKGND

-396 VATLGGVPQKYE
+396 VATLAGVPQKYE
-408 FLLDVK
+408 FLLDIK

-420 IGFKLENCTANWVF
+420 IGFKLDKCTANWVF

-448 AMNLY
+448 AMNLA
-453 DVQQAATE
+453 DVQ
-461 LGNKLDA
+461 KA
-468 AACPDYLD
+468 AAELEAQMGGMEVCPTYTDKASELIAAVGEMTTDTDEAEINAMKQQLAD
-476 IASKL
+476 IA
-481 VDKANNMTLD
+481 
-491 TDDEAISNMKT
+491 
-502 QLAEIQAKIN
+502 AKID
-512 KSLDLYLE
+512 KSSALYAELTE
-520 LDALDKEIGE
+520 LDATIGDFLSE
-530 FIGSLDIDALKP
+530 GPAGTEVD
-542 EAQKKVNELDDLD
+542 ELEDLY
-555 NDCGYD
+555 NDCGYE
-561 VNESAADLAAT
+561 VNESVSDLLSSFS
-572 THTLNNE
+572 LNNE

-584 IADLKIKLEEA
+584 MADLKVKLEA
-595 RKAVIQKGDDITWKI
+595 AQNASIKPGDDITRKI

-625 KVTVSKDYKNCEAY
+625 NVTVSKDYKNCEAY
-639 QSTFDLY
+639 EKTFDLY

-666 VANNDVA
+666 VGTNEVA
-673 SVAHDNGT
+673 SAAHNNGT
-681 EDITAVIYA
+681 ENITAFIYA

-701 TYGMKEPA
+701 TYGMKEPSGGNPA
-709 VTTGST
+709 
-715 PDYKYNLNGE
+715 DYPYELNGE
-725 DVYIPNSMQGMAAAI
+725 TVYIPNSMQGMAAAI
-740 TENPNAYTVT
+740 AENPKAYTVT

-761 IGVREKRRPT
+761 IGVRAKTRPSNT
-771 NGTWG
+771 H

-786 KYLGNDA
+786 KYIGSKGDA
-793 EAYKEVT
+793 LSAVT

-806 ADALLESKMNADV
+806 AAGLLDSKMNAEV
-819 RAALVKANDAL
+819 RAQLETAKTALETEATVP
-830 KANGTSEGIHALSAA
+830 GIHTLSAA
-845 IEVANTSIE
+845 IEAANTSIE

-869 YEENEATSETSDAAK
+869 YEENEATSTTSETAK

-898 DNGTVADAEIP
+898 DNGTAADAEIP

-916 SGVTKYVIND
+916 EGVTKYVIND
-926 IIANASVDK
+926 IIADASEAK

-946 DFATKSSTGWDVID
+946 DFATMSSTGWDVKD
-960 GKMGFQ
+960 GTMGFQ
-966 TDVEAGEFYN
+966 ANNSVEAGEFFN
-976 CTFNLQQTL
+976 TTFNLQQTL

-1002 YGNNPSAKVDDSDQ
+1002 NGSDASAKVDGSDDQ

-1032 EIPTEDGKTVAT
+1032 EIPTEEGKKVAT
-1044 ELPESKQAIKTIT
+1044 ELPETKQAIKTIT
-1057 AYQVAEDN
+1057 AHKIAEDKWN
-1065 LNNGAGLSST
+1065 DVGLSDNG
-1075 SGLKEMETGT
+1075 GLKKMDDGM
-1085 GIYIPDNMVTAQAF
+1085 YIPDNMITAQAF
-1099 FNHSGDAYVSE
+1099 FKSAAGSAYDSE
-1110 PLNFNYYGNS
+1110 PLNFNYDGNS

-1127 KNVKNDATSGD
+1127 KNVTVTND

-1148 YLGEDP
+1148 YLGVDP

>member
-16 STNYAQAKVE
+16 STNYAQAQVN
-26 DPVLPDPVQLKLDG
+26 DPVLPNPVQLKLDG

-45 IKNILADKWLTKG
+45 IKNILADKWLTNG
-58 NAWGTQASLGDS
+58 NAYGTQTSLGTT
-70 GLGFAIVPNKGAD
+70 GLGFVIVPNKGDD
-83 GQPDGTYTFFDDVV
+83 GQPNGTYSFCNDKSG
-97 NADTKFGDFTKKMF
+97 KFGDFSNKIF
-111 LIGNDIKN
+111 LNSFDEN
-119 GGNAYVDY
+119 GGNSYVDY
-127 ASQGIERTYWKVTPD
+127 NNQGIEKTYWKVTPN
-142 GNKFKFQSNMYP
+142 GTTFRFQSNEQP
-154 ETYAGHNPSDNGLNE
+154 DTYAGYNPNDNGLDA
-169 KGEATEIETQFRPAL
+169 KGETAVDDLFRPAL
-184 TEDGTNG
+184 TADGSYG
-191 LEWQAYPYTYFYRLE
+191 LEWAAYPYTYFYRLE
-206 KLKEEINSAI
+206 KLKDQINSAH
-216 DEGYDMTEIE
+216 DEGLDVSAVE
-226 AIYNNPDAKYWQL
+226 AIYNNPNAEYWQL

-246 SIIKRNKAMAGATAD
+246 TDARRNKAMAEATAE
-261 SPVSITEYFTDAN
+261 SPVNITEYVPDAN
-274 CDALGGWTHDC
+274 CDALTGWTHDC
-285 EYDKD
+285 IYDDKGD
-290 GNVGSGG
+290 VGHGG
-297 HGTNWQTHSSVYTA
+297 HGTNWQAHSAKYTA
-311 PDGYQ
+311 SDGYE

-325 SGNSDPVT
+325 NGNSDPVT

-363 CYAMATQQSKGDD
+363 CYAMATQQSKGND

-382 SVFADTKSTPNSQT
+382 SVFADTKATKNSQT
-396 VATLGGVPQKYE
+396 VATKANVPQKYE
-408 FLLDVK
+408 FLLDIK

-420 IGFKLENCTANWVF
+420 IGFKLDNCTANWVF

-448 AMNLY
+448 AMNLN
-453 DVQQAATE
+453 DVQKAAEDLDAKLAGINACPTYTEKAAEFIESARAMTVDGTSDEDINVMKKNLADITAEIEKSAALYDE
-461 LGNKLDA
+461 LG
-468 AACPDYLD
+468 
-476 IASKL
+476 
-481 VDKANNMTLD
+481 TLNA
-491 TDDEAISNMKT
+491 T
-502 QLAEIQAKIN
+502 
-512 KSLDLYLE
+512 
-520 LDALDKEIGE
+520 IGE
-530 FIGSLDIDALKP
+530 FLAEDPAGDEF
-542 EAQKKVNELDDLD
+542 EAFMDLY
-555 NDCGYD
+555 NDCGTG
-561 VNESAADLAAT
+561 ESAEDLT
-572 THTLNNE
+572 SSWSLNNE
-579 QLTQY
+579 ELTKY
-584 IADLKIKLEEA
+584 MADLKVLLENAQNASIKP
-595 RKAVIQKGDDITWKI
+595 GDDITRKI
-610 VNPSFDTGTSEGWTG
+610 VNPSFDNGKEGWTVKEG
-625 KVTVSKDYKNCEAY
+625 NPTFNETYKNCEVY
-639 QSTFDLY
+639 QGTFDIY

-666 VANNDVA
+666 VANNDDA
-673 SVAHDNGT
+673 SKAHDAST
-681 EDITAVIYA
+681 EDITAFIYA

-701 TYGMKEPA
+701 TYGMKENS
-709 VTTGST
+709 GD
-715 PDYKYNLNGE
+715 DYKYNLNGE
-725 DVYIPNSMQGMAAAI
+725 DVYIPNSMKGMAAAT

-761 IGVREKRRPT
+761 IGVREKRRPSNV
-771 NGTWG
+771 NGSWG

-786 KYLGNDA
+786 KYVGSKGDA
-793 EAYKEVT
+793 LNVVT

-806 ADALLESKMNADV
+806 AAGLLDSKMNAEV
-819 RAALVKANDAL
+819 RSELETAKTALETEATFA
-830 KANGTSEGIHALSAA
+830 GIHALSAA
-845 IEVANTSIE
+845 IEAANTSIE
-854 AYKPLKEAIDNAQTR
+854 AYKPLQTAIENAQTR
-869 YEENEATSETSDAAK
+869 YEENEATSETSETAK
-884 GLYTAAVNTAQGIY
+884 GLYNAAKTTAENIY
-898 DNGTVADAEIP
+898 NNGTAADAEIP

-916 SGVTKYVIND
+916 EGVTKYVIND
-926 IIANASVDK
+926 IIADASEAK

-946 DFATKSSTGWDVID
+946 DFATMSSTGWDVKD
-960 GKMGFQ
+960 GTMAFQ
-966 TDVEAGEFYN
+966 SNNNVEAGEFFN

-1002 YGNNPSAKVDDSDQ
+1002 NGKAAEDGSDE

-1032 EIPTEDGKTVAT
+1032 EIPTEEGKKVAT

-1057 AYQVAEDN
+1057 AHKIAEDTWN
-1065 LNNGAGLSST
+1065 SVGLSDNG
-1075 SGLKEMETGT
+1075 GLKKMKDGM
-1085 GIYIPDNMVTAQAF
+1085 YIPDNMITAQAF
-1099 FNHSGDAYVSE
+1099 FRSDAGSAYDSE
-1110 PLNFNYYGNS
+1110 PLNFNYDGNS

-1127 KNVKNDATSGD
+1127 KNVTVTND

-1148 YLGEDP
+1148 YLGVDP

>member
-16 STNYAQAKVE
+16 STNYAQAQVK
-26 DPVLPDPVQLKLDG
+26 DPVLPNPVQLKLDG

-45 IKNILADKWLTKG
+45 IKNILADQWLTNG
-58 NAWGTQASLGDS
+58 NAYGTQTSLGTS
-70 GLGFAIVPNKGAD
+70 GLGFVIVPNKGDD
-83 GQPDGTYTFFDDVV
+83 GQPNGTYSFCNDKSG
-97 NADTKFGDFTKKMF
+97 KFGDFSNKIF
-111 LIGNDIKN
+111 LNSFDEN
-119 GGNAYVDY
+119 GGTSYVDY
-127 ASQGIERTYWKVTPD
+127 KNQGIEKTYWKVTPN
-142 GNKFKFQSNMYP
+142 GTTFRFQSNGQP
-154 ETYAGHNPSDNGLNE
+154 DTYAGYNPNDNGLDG
-169 KGEATEIETQFRPAL
+169 KGETAVDGLFRPAL
-184 TEDGTNG
+184 TADASYG
-191 LEWQAYPYTYFYRLE
+191 LDWAAYPYTYFYRLE
-206 KLKEEINSAI
+206 KLKDAINTAV
-216 DEGYDMTEIE
+216 DEGLDVSAVE
-226 AIYNNPDAKYWQL
+226 AIYNNPNAEYWRL
-239 KEASRMI
+239 KEAYRMI
-246 SIIKRNKAMAGATAD
+246 NDIRRNKAMADATAE
-261 SPVSITEYFTDAN
+261 SPVNITEYAPDAN
-274 CDALGGWTHDC
+274 CDALTGWTHEC

-297 HGTNWQTHSSVYTA
+297 HGTNWQAHSAVYTA

-325 SGNSDPVT
+325 NGNSDPVT

-355 PAGGYKVT
+355 PAGGYKVI
-363 CYAMATQQSKGDD
+363 CYAMATQQSKGDS

-396 VATLGGVPQKYE
+396 VATLAGVPQKYE
-408 FLLDVK
+408 FLLDIK

-420 IGFKLENCTANWVF
+420 IGFKLDNCTANWVF

-448 AMNLY
+448 AMNLA
-453 DVQQAATE
+453 DVKKASAELKAQMGGMEVCPTYTDKASELIAAVGEMTTDTDEAEINAMKQQLA
-461 LGNKLDA
+461 
-468 AACPDYLD
+468 D
-476 IASKL
+476 IA
-481 VDKANNMTLD
+481 
-491 TDDEAISNMKT
+491 
-502 QLAEIQAKIN
+502 AKID
-512 KSLDLYLE
+512 KSSALYAELTE
-520 LDALDKEIGE
+520 LDATIGDFLSE
-530 FIGSLDIDALKP
+530 GPAGTEVD
-542 EAQKKVNELDDLD
+542 ELEKLY
-555 NDCGYD
+555 NDCGYE
-561 VNESAADLAAT
+561 VNESVSDLLSSFS
-572 THTLNNE
+572 LNNE

-584 IADLKIKLEEA
+584 MADLKVKLEA
-595 RKAVIQKGDDITWKI
+595 AQNASIMPGDDITRKI

-625 KVTVSKDYKNCEAY
+625 NVTVSKDYKNCEAY
-639 QSTFDLY
+639 EKTFDLY

-666 VANNDVA
+666 VGTNEVA
-673 SVAHDNGT
+673 SAAHDNGT
-681 EDITAVIYA
+681 ENITAFVYA

-701 TYGMKEPA
+701 TYGMKAPSGGNPA
-709 VTTGST
+709 
-715 PDYKYNLNGE
+715 DYKYNLNGE

-740 TENPNAYTVT
+740 AENPKAYTVT

-761 IGVREKRRPT
+761 IGVRAKKRPS
-771 NGTWG
+771 NSH

-786 KYLGNDA
+786 KYLGSKGDA
-793 EAYKEVT
+793 LGAVT

-806 ADALLESKMNADV
+806 ADGLLASNMNADV
-819 RAALVKANDAL
+819 RAQLETAKTALETDA
-830 KANGTSEGIHALSAA
+830 TVPGIHTLSAA
-845 IEVANTSIE
+845 IEAANTSIE
-854 AYKPLKEAIDNAQTR
+854 AYKTLQAAIENAQTR
-869 YEENEATSETSDAAK
+869 YDENEASSTTSDVAK
-884 GLYTAAVNTAQGIY
+884 GLYNAAKTTAENIY
-898 DNGTVADAEIP
+898 NNGTAADAEIP

-916 SGVTKYVIND
+916 EGVTKYVIHD
-926 IIANASVDK
+926 VIADASEAK

-946 DFATKSSTGWDVID
+946 DFATMSSTGWDVKD
-960 GKMGFQ
+960 GTMGFQ
-966 TDVEAGEFYN
+966 SGNNVEAGEFFN

-1002 YGNNPSAKVDDSDQ
+1002 NGSDASAKVDGSDDQ

-1032 EIPTEDGKTVAT
+1032 EIPTEEGKKVAT

-1057 AYQVAEDN
+1057 AHKIAEDDWN
-1065 LNNGAGLSST
+1065 SVGLSAAG
-1075 SGLKEMETGT
+1075 GLKKMDDGM
-1085 GIYIPDNMVTAQAF
+1085 YIPDNMITAQAF
-1099 FNHSGDAYVSE
+1099 FKSDAGSAYDSE
-1110 PLNFNYYGNS
+1110 PLNFNYDGNS

-1127 KNVKNDATSGD
+1127 KNVTVTND

-1148 YLGEDP
+1148 YLGVDP

>member
-16 STNYAQAKVE
+16 STNYAQAQVN
-26 DPVLPDPVQLKLDG
+26 DPVLPNPVQLKLDG

-58 NAWGTQASLGDS
+58 NAYGTQTSLGDS
-70 GLGFAIVPNKGAD
+70 GLGFVIVPNKGDD
-83 GQPDGTYTFFDDVV
+83 GQPNGTYSFCNDKSG
-97 NADTKFGDFTKKMF
+97 KFGAFSSKIFVNSVDE
-111 LIGNDIKN
+111 N
-119 GGNAYVDY
+119 GGNSYVDY
-127 ASQGIERTYWKVTPD
+127 NNQGIEKTYWKVTPNGD
-142 GNKFKFQSNMYP
+142 TFKFQANEYP
-154 ETYAGHNPSDNGLNE
+154 ETYAGYNPNDTGLDG
-169 KGEATEIETQFRPAL
+169 KGESAKDGQFRPAL
-184 TEDGTNG
+184 TADASYG
-191 LEWQAYPYTYFYRLE
+191 LEWKAYPYTYFYRLE
-206 KLKEEINSAI
+206 KLKEQINSAI
-216 DEGYDMTEIE
+216 DEGLDVSAVE
-226 AIYNNPDAKYWQL
+226 AIYNNPNAAYWQL

-246 SIIKRNKAMAGATAD
+246 TDARRNKAMAEATAE
-261 SPVSITEYFTDAN
+261 SPVNITEYAPDAN
-274 CDALGGWTHDC
+274 CDALTGWTFEC

-297 HGTNWQTHSSVYTA
+297 HGTNWQIQSAKKTA
-311 PDGYQ
+311 SDGYQ

-325 SGNSDPVT
+325 NGNSDPVT

-363 CYAMATQQSKGDD
+363 CYAMATQQAKGDD
-376 YKVEGV
+376 FKVEGV
-382 SVFADTKSTPNSQT
+382 SVFADTKSTPNSQI
-396 VATLGGVPQKYE
+396 VATKAGVPQKYE

-420 IGFKLENCTANWVF
+420 IGFKLANCTANWVF

-448 AMNLY
+448 AMNLN
-453 DVQQAATE
+453 DVQKAAE
-461 LGNKLDA
+461 DLDA
-468 AACPDYLD
+468 KLAGVNACPTYTEKAAGLIETARAMTEDGTSDEEINTMKKDLSD
-476 IASKL
+476 IA
-481 VDKANNMTLD
+481 
-491 TDDEAISNMKT
+491 
-502 QLAEIQAKIN
+502 AKIE
-512 KSLDLYLE
+512 KSSALYAELE
-520 LDALDKEIGE
+520 TLNATIGE
-530 FIGSLDIDALKP
+530 FLAEDPAGDEVEDFMALY
-542 EAQKKVNELDDLD
+542 
-555 NDCGYD
+555 NDCGTG
-561 VNESAADLAAT
+561 ESAEDLMST
-572 THTLNNE
+572 WTLNNE
-579 QLTQY
+579 ELTQY
-584 IADLKIKLEEA
+584 MADLKVKLEA
-595 RKAVIQKGDDITWKI
+595 AQNASIKPGDDITRKI
-610 VNPSFDTGTSEGWTG
+610 VNPSFDNGKEGWTVKEG
-625 KVTVSKDYKNCEAY
+625 SPKFDGTYKNCEVY
-639 QSTFDLY
+639 QGTFDIY

-666 VANNDVA
+666 VAENGVA

-681 EDITAVIYA
+681 EDITAYIYA

-701 TYGMKEPA
+701 TYGMKEPS
-709 VTTGST
+709 GGK
-715 PDYKYNLNGE
+715 PGDYKYNLNGE
-725 DVYIPNSMQGMAAAI
+725 DVYIPNSMQGMAAAT
-740 TENPNAYTVT
+740 TENPEAYTVT

-761 IGVREKRRPT
+761 IGVREKRRPS
-771 NGTWG
+771 NINNSWG

-786 KYLGNDA
+786 KYIGSKGDA
-793 EAYKEVT
+793 LNAVT

-806 ADALLESKMNADV
+806 ATGLLDSKMNAEV
-819 RAALVKANDAL
+819 RSNLEAAKTAL
-830 KANGTSEGIHALSAA
+830 ETEATVPGIHTLSAA
-845 IEVANTSIE
+845 IEAANTSIE
-854 AYKPLKEAIDNAQTR
+854 AYKTLQAAIENAQTR
-869 YEENEATSETSDAAK
+869 YDENEVSSTTSDAAK
-884 GLYTAAVNTAQGIY
+884 GIYNAAKTTAEDVYN
-898 DNGTVADAEIP
+898 NGTAADAEVP

-916 SGVTKYVIND
+916 VGVTKYVIHD
-926 IIANASVDK
+926 VIADASEAK
-935 PADITKVIANS
+935 PAEITKVIANS
-946 DFATKSSTGWDVID
+946 DFATMSSTGWDVKD
-960 GKMGFQ
+960 GTMAFQ
-966 TDVEAGEFYN
+966 SNNSVEAGEFYN
-976 CTFNLQQTL
+976 CTFNLQQSL

-1002 YGNNPSAKVDDSDQ
+1002 NGNNPSTKVDGSDQ

-1032 EIPTEDGKTVAT
+1032 EIPTEEGKKVAT
-1044 ELPESKQAIKTIT
+1044 ELPENKQAIKTIT
-1057 AYQVAEDN
+1057 SYKVAEDN
-1065 LNNGAGLSST
+1065 LNDGAGLSST
-1075 SGLKEMETGT
+1075 SGLKEIETGT
-1085 GIYIPDNMVTAQAF
+1085 GIYIPDNMITAQAF
-1099 FNHSGDAYVSE
+1099 CNHSGDAYVSE
-1110 PLNFNYYGNS
+1110 PLNFTYNGSS

-1127 KNVKNDATSGD
+1127 KNVTEGAD

-1148 YLGEDP
+1148 YLGVDP

>member
-16 STNYAQAKVE
+16 STNYAQAQVN

-45 IKNILADKWLTKG
+45 IKNILADQWLTNG
-58 NAWGTQASLGDS
+58 NAYGTQTSLGTS
-70 GLGFAIVPNKGAD
+70 GLGFVIVPNKGDD
-83 GQPDGTYTFFDDVV
+83 GQPNGTYSFCNDKSG
-97 NADTKFGDFTKKMF
+97 KFGDFSNKIF
-111 LIGNDIKN
+111 LNSFDEN
-119 GGNAYVDY
+119 GGNSYVDY
-127 ASQGIERTYWKVTPD
+127 NNQGIEKTYWKVTPN
-142 GNKFKFQSNMYP
+142 GTQFRFQSNEHP
-154 ETYAGHNPSDNGLNE
+154 DTYAGYNPNDTGLDG
-169 KGEATEIETQFRPAL
+169 KGESAKDGQFRPAL
-184 TEDGTNG
+184 AESSDYG
-191 LEWQAYPYTYFYRLE
+191 LDWAAYPYTYFYRLE
-206 KLKEEINSAI
+206 KLKDAINEAI
-216 DEGYDMTEIE
+216 SEGLVVSESE
-226 AIYNNPDAKYWQL
+226 AIYNNPNAEYWQL
-239 KEASRMI
+239 KEAYRMI
-246 SIIKRNKAMAGATAD
+246 GDARRNKAMADATAD
-261 SPVSITEYFTDAN
+261 SPVSITEFVADAN

-297 HGTNWQTHSSVYTA
+297 HGTNWQAHSAVHTA
-311 PDGYQ
+311 ADGYQ

-350 TLHKL
+350 TLHNL

-376 YKVEGV
+376 FKVEGV

-396 VATLGGVPQKYE
+396 VATKAGVPQKYE

-420 IGFKLENCTANWVF
+420 IGFKLDKCTANWVF

-448 AMNLY
+448 AMTLA
-453 DVQQAATE
+453 DVQKASAE
-461 LGNKLDA
+461 LEAQMGGMEV
-468 AACPDYLD
+468 CPTY
-476 IASKL
+476 I
-481 VDKANNMTLD
+481 DKANKLIAAVGEMTTD
-491 TDDEAISNMKT
+491 TDEAEINAMKQ
-502 QLAEIQAKIN
+502 QLADIAAKIN
-512 KSLDLYLE
+512 KNSALYAELKE
-520 LDALDKEIGE
+520 LDATIGE
-530 FIGSLDIDALKP
+530 FLSDDPAGP
-542 EAQKKVNELDDLD
+542 EVDELDDLY
-555 NDCGYD
+555 NDCGYE
-561 VNESAADLAAT
+561 VNESVSDLLSSYS
-572 THTLNNE
+572 LNNE

-584 IADLKIKLEEA
+584 MAELKVKLEA
-595 RKAVIQKGDDITWKI
+595 AQNASIKPGDDITRKI
-610 VNPSFDTGTSEGWTG
+610 ENPSFDNGKEGWTVKEG
-625 KVTVSKDYKNCEAY
+625 NPKFDGTYKNCEVY
-639 QSTFDLY
+639 QGTFDIY

-651 IPDGVYELSVLAFQR
+651 LPEGVYELSVLAFQR
-666 VANNDVA
+666 VAENAVA
-673 SVAHDNGT
+673 SKAHDNGT
-681 EDITAVIYA
+681 EDITAFIYA

-701 TYGMKEPA
+701 TYGMKEPSGGDPA
-709 VTTGST
+709 
-715 PDYKYNLNGE
+715 DYAYTLNGE
-725 DVYIPNSMQGMAAAI
+725 TVYIPNSMQGMAAAI
-740 TENPNAYTVT
+740 TENSKAYTVT
-750 VPMLV
+750 VPMFV

-761 IGVREKRRPT
+761 IGVREKRRPSNV
-771 NGTWG
+771 NGSWG

-786 KYLGNDA
+786 KYVGSKGDALGA
-793 EAYKEVT
+793 VT

-806 ADALLESKMNADV
+806 ADGLLASKMNADV
-819 RAALVKANDAL
+819 RTQLEAAKTALETDATV
-830 KANGTSEGIHALSAA
+830 AGIHALSAA
-845 IEVANTSIE
+845 IEAANNSIE

-869 YEENEATSETSDAAK
+869 YEENEASSTTSETAK

-898 DNGTVADAEIP
+898 DNGTATDAEIP
-909 AAIKALN
+909 AAIKDLN
-916 SGVTKYVIND
+916 GGVTKYVIND
-926 IIANASVDK
+926 IIANASVDN

-946 DFATKSSTGWDVID
+946 DFSTMNSTGWDEID
-960 GKMGFQ
+960 SKLGFQ
-966 TDVEAGEFYN
+966 ATNSVEAGEFYN

-1032 EIPTEDGKTVAT
+1032 EIPTEEGKTVAT
-1044 ELPESKQAIKTIT
+1044 ELPENKQAIKTIT
-1057 AYQVAEDN
+1057 ALKIAEDTWN
-1065 LNNGAGLSST
+1065 SVGLSDAG
-1075 SGLKEMETGT
+1075 GLKKMDDGL
-1085 GIYIPDNMVTAQAF
+1085 YIPDNMVTAQAF
-1099 FNHSGDAYVSE
+1099 FRSDAGSAYDSE
-1110 PLNFNYYGNS
+1110 PLNFTYNGSS

-1127 KNVKNDATSGD
+1127 KNVKNEATSGD

-1148 YLGEDP
+1148 YLGVDP
-1154 TGISEIVTDANAV
+1154 TGINEIVTDANAV

>member
-16 STNYAQAKVE
+16 STNYAQAQVN

-45 IKNILADKWLTKG
+45 IKNILADQWLTNG
-58 NAWGTQASLGDS
+58 NAYGTQTSLGTS
-70 GLGFAIVPNKGAD
+70 GLGFVIVPNKGDD
-83 GQPDGTYTFFDDVV
+83 GQPNGTYSFCNDKSG
-97 NADTKFGDFTKKMF
+97 KFGDFSSKMF
-111 LIGNDIKN
+111 LNSVDGD
-119 GGNAYVDY
+119 GGNSYVDY
-127 ASQGIERTYWKVTPD
+127 NNQGIEKTYWKVTSN
-142 GNKFKFQSNMYP
+142 GTTFRFQSNEQP
-154 ETYAGHNPSDNGLNE
+154 DTYAGYNPSDNGLDG
-169 KGEATEIETQFRPAL
+169 KGESAKDGQFRPAL
-184 TEDGTNG
+184 AESSDYG
-191 LEWQAYPYTYFYRLE
+191 LDWAAYPYTYFYRLE
-206 KLKEEINSAI
+206 KLKDAINSAI
-216 DEGYDMTEIE
+216 DEGLDVSAVET
-226 AIYNNPDAKYWQL
+226 IYNNPNAAYWQL
-239 KEASRMI
+239 KEAYRMI
-246 SIIKRNKAMAGATAD
+246 NDIRRNKAMADATAD
-261 SPVSITEYFTDAN
+261 SPVSITEFVPDAN
-274 CDALGGWTHDC
+274 CDALTGWTHDC
-285 EYDKD
+285 IYDKD
-290 GNVGSGG
+290 GNPKSGG
-297 HGTNWQTHSSVYTA
+297 HGTNWQLQSHKYTA
-311 PDGYQ
+311 TDGYE

-350 TLHKL
+350 TLHNL

-363 CYAMATQQSKGDD
+363 CYAMATQQSKGND

-382 SVFADTKSTPNSQT
+382 SVFADTKATKNSQT
-396 VATLGGVPQKYE
+396 VATKAEVPQKYE

-420 IGFKLENCTANWVF
+420 IGFKLDKCTANWVF

-442 CGPSFK
+442 CGSSFK
-448 AMNLY
+448 AMNLN
-453 DVQQAATE
+453 DVQKAAE
-461 LGNKLDA
+461 DLDA
-468 AACPDYLD
+468 KLAGVNACPTYTDKAAELIESARAMTEDGTSDEEINTMKKDLSD
-476 IASKL
+476 IA
-481 VDKANNMTLD
+481 
-491 TDDEAISNMKT
+491 
-502 QLAEIQAKIN
+502 AKIE
-512 KSLDLYLE
+512 KSSALYAELE
-520 LDALDKEIGE
+520 TLNATIGE
-530 FIGSLDIDALKP
+530 FLAEDPAGDEFDAFMELYEDCGNGDGAEALMSTWSLD
-542 EAQKKVNELDDLD
+542 NE
-555 NDCGYD
+555 
-561 VNESAADLAAT
+561 E
-572 THTLNNE
+572 
-579 QLTQY
+579 LTQY
-584 IADLKIKLEEA
+584 MADLKVKLENA
-595 RKAVIQKGDDITWKI
+595 QNASIKPGDDITRKI
-610 VNPSFDTGTSEGWTG
+610 VNPSFDNGKEGWTVKEG
-625 KVTVSKDYKNCEAY
+625 NPKFDETYKNCEVY
-639 QSTFDLY
+639 QGTFDIY

-666 VANNDVA
+666 VAENGVA
-673 SVAHDNGT
+673 SKDHDAGT
-681 EDITAVIYA
+681 EDITAFIYA

-701 TYGMKEPA
+701 TYGMKEPSGGKPA
-709 VTTGST
+709 NYEYT
-715 PDYKYNLNGE
+715 LNGE
-725 DVYIPNSMQGMAAAI
+725 KVYIPNTMQGMAAAT

-761 IGVREKRRPT
+761 IGVREKRRPS
-771 NGTWG
+771 NINNSWG

-786 KYLGNDA
+786 KYVGSKG
-793 EAYKEVT
+793 EALNAVT

-806 ADALLESKMNADV
+806 AAGLLDSKMNADV
-819 RAALVKANDAL
+819 RTQLEAAKTAL
-830 KANGTSEGIHALSAA
+830 ETEATVPGIHTLSAA
-845 IEVANTSIE
+845 IEAANTSIE
-854 AYKPLKEAIDNAQTR
+854 AYKPLQTAIENAQTR
-869 YEENEATSETSDAAK
+869 YDENEASSTTSDVAK
-884 GLYTAAVNTAQGIY
+884 GLYNAAKTTAENIY
-898 DNGTVADAEIP
+898 NNGTAADAEIP

-916 SGVTKYVIND
+916 EGVTKYVIHD
-926 IIANASVDK
+926 VIADASEAK

-946 DFATKSSTGWDVID
+946 DFATMSSTGWDVKD
-960 GKMGFQ
+960 GTMAFQ
-966 TDVEAGEFYN
+966 SNNSVEAGEFFN

-1002 YGNNPSAKVDDSDQ
+1002 NGNANKDVSKE

-1032 EIPTEDGKTVAT
+1032 EIPTEEGKKVAT

-1057 AYQVAEDN
+1057 AHKIAEDDWNSVN
-1065 LNNGAGLSST
+1065 LSDAG
-1075 SGLKEMETGT
+1075 GLYKMQDGM
-1085 GIYIPDNMVTAQAF
+1085 YIPDNMITAQAF
-1099 FNHSGDAYVSE
+1099 FRSKAGSAYDSE
-1110 PLNFNYYGNS
+1110 PLNFNYDGNS

-1127 KNVKNDATSGD
+1127 KNVTVTND

-1148 YLGEDP
+1148 YLGVDP

>member
-16 STNYAQAKVE
+16 STNYAQAQVN
-26 DPVLPDPVQLKLDG
+26 DPVLPNPVQLKLDG

-45 IKNILADKWLTKG
+45 IKNVVADKWLTKG
-58 NAWGTQASLGDS
+58 NAYGTQTSLGTS
-70 GLGFAIVPNKGAD
+70 GLGFVIVPNKGDD
-83 GQPDGTYTFFDDVV
+83 GQPNGTYSFCNDRSE
-97 NADTKFGDFTKKMF
+97 KFGAFSSKIFVNSVDE
-111 LIGNDIKN
+111 N
-119 GGNAYVDY
+119 GGNSYVDY
-127 ASQGIERTYWKVTPD
+127 ASQGIEKTYWKVTPN
-142 GNKFKFQSNMYP
+142 GTTFKFQANEYP
-154 ETYAGHNPSDNGLNE
+154 ETYAGYNPNDTGLDG
-169 KGEATEIETQFRPAL
+169 KGEAAVDGLFRPAL
-184 TEDGTNG
+184 TEDGANG

-206 KLKEEINSAI
+206 KLKDQINSAI
-216 DEGYDMTEIE
+216 DEGVDVAAVE
-226 AIYNNPDAKYWQL
+226 AIYNNPNAAYWQL

-246 SIIKRNKAMAGATAD
+246 TDARRNKAMAEATAE
-261 SPVSITEYFTDAN
+261 SPVNITEYAPDAN
-274 CDALGGWTHDC
+274 CDALTGWTHEC

-297 HGTNWQTHSSVYTA
+297 HGTNWQAHSAVYTA

-316 TEKFIERWV
+316 TENFIERWV

-363 CYAMATQQSKGDD
+363 CYAMATQQSKGDS

-396 VATLGGVPQKYE
+396 VATLAGVPQKYE
-408 FLLDVK
+408 FLLDIK

-420 IGFKLENCTANWVF
+420 IGFKLDKCTANWVF

-448 AMNLY
+448 AMNLN
-453 DVQQAATE
+453 DVQ
-461 LGNKLDA
+461 KA
-468 AACPDYLD
+468 AAELEAQMGGMEVCPTYTDKASELIAAVGEMTTDTDEAEINAMKQQLAD
-476 IASKL
+476 IA
-481 VDKANNMTLD
+481 
-491 TDDEAISNMKT
+491 
-502 QLAEIQAKIN
+502 AKID
-512 KSLDLYLE
+512 KSSALYAELTE
-520 LDALDKEIGE
+520 LDATIGDFLSE
-530 FIGSLDIDALKP
+530 GPAGTEVD
-542 EAQKKVNELDDLD
+542 ELEKLY
-555 NDCGYD
+555 NDCGYE
-561 VNESAADLAAT
+561 VNESVSDLLSSFS
-572 THTLNNE
+572 LNNE

-584 IADLKIKLEEA
+584 MADLKVLLEAAQNASIKP
-595 RKAVIQKGDDITWKI
+595 GDDITRKI
-610 VNPSFDTGTSEGWTG
+610 VNPSFDSGSEGWTVKEG
-625 KVTVSKDYKNCEAY
+625 NPKFDGTYKNCEVY
-639 QSTFDLY
+639 QGTFDIY

-666 VANNDVA
+666 VAENNVA
-673 SVAHDNGT
+673 SKAHDNGI
-681 EDITAVIYA
+681 EDITAFIYA

-701 TYGMKEPA
+701 TYGMKENS
-709 VTTGST
+709 GD
-715 PDYKYNLNGE
+715 DYAYTLNGE
-725 DVYIPNSMQGMAAAI
+725 TVYIPNSMKGMAAAT

-761 IGVREKRRPT
+761 IGVREKRRPSNV
-771 NGTWG
+771 NGSWG

-786 KYLGNDA
+786 KYIGSKG
-793 EAYKEVT
+793 EALNAVT

-806 ADALLESKMNADV
+806 AAGLLDSKMNADV
-819 RAALVKANDAL
+819 RTQLEAAKTAL
-830 KANGTSEGIHALSAA
+830 ETEATVPGIHTLSAA
-845 IEVANTSIE
+845 IEAANTSIE
-854 AYKPLKEAIDNAQTR
+854 AYKPLQAAIENAQTR
-869 YEENEATSETSDAAK
+869 YEENEATSETSETAK
-884 GLYTAAVNTAQGIY
+884 GLYNAAVATAQGIY
-898 DNGTVADAEIP
+898 DNGTAADAEIP

-916 SGVTKYVIND
+916 EGVTKYVIND
-926 IIANASVDK
+926 IIADASEAK

-946 DFATKSSTGWDVID
+946 DFATMSSTGWDVKD
-960 GKMGFQ
+960 GTMGFQ
-966 TDVEAGEFYN
+966 SGNNVEAGEFFN

-1002 YGNNPSAKVDDSDQ
+1002 NGSDASAKVDDSDQ

-1032 EIPTEDGKTVAT
+1032 EIPTEEGKKVAT

-1057 AYQVAEDN
+1057 AHKIAEDDWN
-1065 LNNGAGLSST
+1065 SVGLSAAG
-1075 SGLKEMETGT
+1075 GLKKMDDGM
-1085 GIYIPDNMVTAQAF
+1085 YIPDNMITAQAF
-1099 FNHSGDAYVSE
+1099 FKSDAGSAYDSE
-1110 PLNFNYYGNS
+1110 PLNFNYDGNS

-1127 KNVKNDATSGD
+1127 KNVTVTND

-1148 YLGEDP
+1148 YLGVDP

>member
-16 STNYAQAKVE
+16 STNYAQAQVK
-26 DPVLPDPVQLKLDG
+26 DPVLPNPVQLKLDG

-45 IKNILADKWLTKG
+45 IKNILADQWLTNG
-58 NAWGTQASLGDS
+58 NAYGTQTSLGTS
-70 GLGFAIVPNKGAD
+70 GLGFVIVPNKGDD
-83 GQPDGTYTFFDDVV
+83 GQPNGTYSFCNDKSG
-97 NADTKFGDFTKKMF
+97 KFGDFSNKIF
-111 LIGNDIKN
+111 LNSFDEN
-119 GGNAYVDY
+119 GGNSYVDY
-127 ASQGIERTYWKVTPD
+127 KNQGIEKTYWKVTPN
-142 GNKFKFQSNMYP
+142 GTTFRFQSNGQP
-154 ETYAGHNPSDNGLNE
+154 DTYAGYNPNDNGLDG
-169 KGEATEIETQFRPAL
+169 KGETAVDGLFRPAL
-184 TEDGTNG
+184 TADASYG
-191 LEWQAYPYTYFYRLE
+191 LDWAAYPYTYFYRLE
-206 KLKEEINSAI
+206 KLKDAINTAV
-216 DEGYDMTEIE
+216 DEGLDVSAVE
-226 AIYNNPDAKYWQL
+226 AIYNNPNAEYWRL
-239 KEASRMI
+239 KEAYRMI
-246 SIIKRNKAMAGATAD
+246 NDIRRNKAMADATAE
-261 SPVSITEYFTDAN
+261 SPVNITEYAPDAN
-274 CDALGGWTHDC
+274 CDALTGWTHEC

-297 HGTNWQTHSSVYTA
+297 HGTNWQAHSAVYTA

-325 SGNSDPVT
+325 NGNSDPVT

-355 PAGGYKVT
+355 PAGGYKVI
-363 CYAMATQQSKGDD
+363 CYAMATQQSKGDS

-396 VATLGGVPQKYE
+396 VATLAGVPQKYE
-408 FLLDVK
+408 FLLDIK

-420 IGFKLENCTANWVF
+420 IGFKLDNCTANWVF

-448 AMNLY
+448 AMNLA
-453 DVQQAATE
+453 DVKKASAELEAQMGGMEVCPTYTDKASELIAAVGEMTTDTDEAEINAMKQQLA
-461 LGNKLDA
+461 
-468 AACPDYLD
+468 D
-476 IASKL
+476 IA
-481 VDKANNMTLD
+481 
-491 TDDEAISNMKT
+491 
-502 QLAEIQAKIN
+502 AKID
-512 KSLDLYLE
+512 KSSALYAELTE
-520 LDALDKEIGE
+520 LDATIGDFLSE
-530 FIGSLDIDALKP
+530 GPAGTEVD
-542 EAQKKVNELDDLD
+542 ELEKLY
-555 NDCGYD
+555 NDCGYE
-561 VNESAADLAAT
+561 VNESVSDLLSSFS
-572 THTLNNE
+572 LNNE

-584 IADLKIKLEEA
+584 MADLKVKLEA
-595 RKAVIQKGDDITWKI
+595 AQNASIMPGDDITRKI

-625 KVTVSKDYKNCEAY
+625 NVTVSKDYKNCEAY
-639 QSTFDLY
+639 EKTFDLY

-666 VANNDVA
+666 VGTNEVA
-673 SVAHDNGT
+673 SAAHDNGT
-681 EDITAVIYA
+681 ENITAFVYA

-701 TYGMKEPA
+701 TYGMKAPSGGNPA
-709 VTTGST
+709 
-715 PDYKYNLNGE
+715 DYKYNLNGE

-740 TENPNAYTVT
+740 AENPKAYTVT

-761 IGVREKRRPT
+761 IGVRAKKRPS
-771 NGTWG
+771 NSH

-786 KYLGNDA
+786 KYLGSKGDA
-793 EAYKEVT
+793 LGAVT

-806 ADALLESKMNADV
+806 ADGLLASNMNADV
-819 RAALVKANDAL
+819 RAQLETAKTALETDA
-830 KANGTSEGIHALSAA
+830 TVPGIHTLSAA
-845 IEVANTSIE
+845 IEAANTSIE
-854 AYKPLKEAIDNAQTR
+854 AYKPLQTAIENAQTR
-869 YEENEATSETSDAAK
+869 YDENEASSTTSDVAK
-884 GLYTAAVNTAQGIY
+884 GLYNAAKTTAENIY
-898 DNGTVADAEIP
+898 NNGTAADAEIP

-916 SGVTKYVIND
+916 EGVTKYVIHD
-926 IIANASVDK
+926 VIADASEAK

-946 DFATKSSTGWDVID
+946 DFATMSSTGWDVKD
-960 GKMGFQ
+960 GTMGFQ
-966 TDVEAGEFYN
+966 SGNNVEAGEFFN

-1002 YGNNPSAKVDDSDQ
+1002 NGSDASAKVDGSDDQ

-1032 EIPTEDGKTVAT
+1032 EIPTEEGKKVAT

-1057 AYQVAEDN
+1057 AHKIAEDDWN
-1065 LNNGAGLSST
+1065 SVGLSAAG
-1075 SGLKEMETGT
+1075 GLKKMDDGM
-1085 GIYIPDNMVTAQAF
+1085 YIPDNMITAQAF
-1099 FNHSGDAYVSE
+1099 FKSDAGSAYDSE
-1110 PLNFNYYGNS
+1110 PLNFNYDGNS

-1127 KNVKNDATSGD
+1127 KNVTVTND

-1148 YLGEDP
+1148 YLGVDP

>member
-16 STNYAQAKVE
+16 STNYAQAQVN
-26 DPVLPDPVQLKLDG
+26 DPVLPNPVQLKLDG

-58 NAWGTQASLGDS
+58 NAYGTQTSLGDS
-70 GLGFAIVPNKGAD
+70 GLGFVIVPNKGDD
-83 GQPDGTYTFFDDVV
+83 GQPNGTYSFCNDRSE
-97 NADTKFGDFTKKMF
+97 KFGAFSSKIFVNSVDE
-111 LIGNDIKN
+111 N
-119 GGNAYVDY
+119 GGNSYVDY
-127 ASQGIERTYWKVTPD
+127 ASQGIKKTYWKVTPNGD
-142 GNKFKFQSNMYP
+142 TFKFQSNEYP
-154 ETYAGHNPSDNGLNE
+154 ETYAGYNPNDTGLDG
-169 KGEATEIETQFRPAL
+169 KGETPVDGLFRPAL
-184 TEDGTNG
+184 AESSDYG
-191 LEWQAYPYTYFYRLE
+191 LDWAAYPYTYFYRLE
-206 KLKEEINSAI
+206 KLKDQINSAI
-216 DEGYDMTEIE
+216 DEGVDVAAVE
-226 AIYNNPDAKYWQL
+226 AIYNNPNAAYWQL

-246 SIIKRNKAMAGATAD
+246 TDARRNKAMEGATAESRVD
-261 SPVSITEYFTDAN
+261 ITEYAPDAN
-274 CDALGGWTHDC
+274 CDALTGWTHEC

-297 HGTNWQTHSSVYTA
+297 HGTNWQTNSHAYTA

-325 SGNSDPVT
+325 NGNSDPVT

-363 CYAMATQQSKGDD
+363 CYAMATQQAKGDD
-376 YKVEGV
+376 FKVEGV
-382 SVFADTKSTPNSQT
+382 SVFADTKSTPNSQI
-396 VATLGGVPQKYE
+396 VATKAGVPQKYE

-420 IGFKLENCTANWVF
+420 IGFKLANCTANWVF

-448 AMNLY
+448 AMNLN
-453 DVQQAATE
+453 DVQKAAE
-461 LGNKLDA
+461 DLDA
-468 AACPDYLD
+468 KLAGVNACPTYTEKAAGLIETARAMTEDGTSDEEINTMKKDLSD
-476 IASKL
+476 IA
-481 VDKANNMTLD
+481 
-491 TDDEAISNMKT
+491 
-502 QLAEIQAKIN
+502 AKIE
-512 KSLDLYLE
+512 KSSALYAELE
-520 LDALDKEIGE
+520 TLNATIGE
-530 FIGSLDIDALKP
+530 FLAEDPAGDEVEDFMALY
-542 EAQKKVNELDDLD
+542 
-555 NDCGYD
+555 NDCGTG
-561 VNESAADLAAT
+561 ESAEDLMST
-572 THTLNNE
+572 WTLNNE
-579 QLTQY
+579 ELTQY
-584 IADLKIKLEEA
+584 MADLKVKLEA
-595 RKAVIQKGDDITWKI
+595 AQNASIKPGDDITRKI
-610 VNPSFDTGTSEGWTG
+610 VNPSFDNGKEGWTVKEG
-625 KVTVSKDYKNCEAY
+625 SPKFDGTYKNCEVY
-639 QSTFDLY
+639 QGTFDIY

-666 VANNDVA
+666 VAENGVA

-681 EDITAVIYA
+681 EDITAYIYA

-701 TYGMKEPA
+701 TYGMKEPS
-709 VTTGST
+709 GGK
-715 PDYKYNLNGE
+715 PGDYKYNLNGE
-725 DVYIPNSMQGMAAAI
+725 DVYIPNSMQGMAAAT
-740 TENPNAYTVT
+740 TENPEAYTVT

-761 IGVREKRRPT
+761 IGVREKRRPS
-771 NGTWG
+771 NINNSWG

-786 KYLGNDA
+786 KYIGSKGDA
-793 EAYKEVT
+793 LNAVT

-806 ADALLESKMNADV
+806 ATGLLDSKMNAEV
-819 RAALVKANDAL
+819 RSNLEAAKTAL
-830 KANGTSEGIHALSAA
+830 ETEATVPGIHTLSAA
-845 IEVANTSIE
+845 IEAANTSVE
-854 AYKPLKEAIDNAQTR
+854 AYKQLQAAIENAQTR
-869 YEENEATSETSDAAK
+869 YVENEASSTTSDAAK
-884 GLYTAAVNTAQGIY
+884 GFYNAAKTTAENIY
-898 DNGTVADAEIP
+898 NNGTAADAEIP

-916 SGVTKYVIND
+916 GGVTKYVIND
-926 IIANASVDK
+926 IIADASEAK

-946 DFATKSSTGWDVID
+946 DFATMSSTGWDVKD
-960 GKMGFQ
+960 GTMAFQ
-966 TDVEAGEFYN
+966 SNNNVEAGEFYN
-976 CTFNLQQTL
+976 CTFNLQQSL

-1002 YGNNPSAKVDDSDQ
+1002 NGNNPSAKVDGSDQ

-1032 EIPTEDGKTVAT
+1032 EIPTEEGKKVAT
-1044 ELPESKQAIKTIT
+1044 ELPENKQAIKTIT
-1057 AYQVAEDN
+1057 ALKIAEDKWN
-1065 LNNGAGLSST
+1065 DVGLSDNG
-1075 SGLKEMETGT
+1075 GLKKMDDGM
-1085 GIYIPDNMVTAQAF
+1085 YIPDNMITAQAF
-1099 FNHSGDAYVSE
+1099 FKSAAGSAYDSE
-1110 PLNFNYYGNS
+1110 PLNFNYDGNS

-1127 KNVKNDATSGD
+1127 KNVKNETTSGD

-1148 YLGEDP
+1148 YLGVDP

>member
-16 STNYAQAKVE
+16 STNYAQAQVN

-45 IKNILADKWLTKG
+45 IKNVLTGKWLTKG

-70 GLGFAIVPNKGAD
+70 GLGFAIVPNKGDD

-97 NADTKFGDFTKKMF
+97 DKETKFGDFNKKLF
-111 LIGNDIKN
+111 LIGNNIDN

-127 ASQGIERTYWKVTPD
+127 NNQGIERTYWKVTPD

-154 ETYAGHNPSDNGLNE
+154 ETYAGHNPNDNGLNE

-206 KLKEEINSAI
+206 KLKDQINSAI
-216 DEGYDMTEIE
+216 DEGLDLTAVE
-226 AIYNNPDAKYWQL
+226 AIYNNPNAAYWQL

-246 SIIKRNKAMAGATAD
+246 NDIRRNKAMAEATAE
-261 SPVSITEYFTDAN
+261 SPVNITEYAPDAN
-274 CDALGGWTHDC
+274 CDALTGWTHDC
-285 EYDKD
+285 IYDKD
-290 GNVGSGG
+290 GNVNSGG
-297 HGTNWQTHSSVYTA
+297 HGTNWQTNSHAYTA

-316 TEKFIERWV
+316 TGKFIERWV
-325 SGNSDPVT
+325 DGNSDPVT

-363 CYAMATQQSKGDD
+363 CYAMATQQAKGDD
-376 YKVEGV
+376 FKVEGV
-382 SVFADTKSTPNSQT
+382 SVFADTKSTPNSQA
-396 VATLGGVPQKYE
+396 VATKAGVPQKYE
-408 FLLDVK
+408 FLLNIK

-420 IGFKLENCTANWVF
+420 IGFKLDKCTANWVF

-448 AMNLY
+448 AMNLA
-453 DVQQAATE
+453 DVQKAAAD
-461 LGNKLDA
+461 LDA
-468 AACPDYLD
+468 KLAGINACPTYTDKAAEL
-476 IASKL
+476 IASANEMT
-481 VDKANNMTLD
+481 VDSTP
-491 TDDEAISNMKT
+491 DEDINVMKKN
-502 QLAEIQAKIN
+502 LADVAAEIE
-512 KSLDLYLE
+512 KSSELYAELE
-520 LDALDKEIGE
+520 TLNGTIQEFLALDPAGDE
-530 FIGSLDIDALKP
+530 FDAFM
-542 EAQKKVNELDDLD
+542 ELY
-555 NDCGYD
+555 NDCGTG
-561 VNESAADLAAT
+561 ESAEDLT
-572 THTLNNE
+572 STWSLNNE
-579 QLTQY
+579 ELTQY
-584 IADLKIKLEEA
+584 MADLKVKLENA
-595 RKAVIQKGDDITWKI
+595 QNASIKPGDDITRKI
-610 VNPSFDTGTSEGWTG
+610 VNPSFDNGKEGWTVKEG
-625 KVTVSKDYKNCEAY
+625 NPKFDGTYKNCEVY
-639 QSTFDLY
+639 QGTFDIY

-666 VANNDVA
+666 VAENGVA
-673 SVAHDNGT
+673 SKAHDAGA
-681 EDITAVIYA
+681 EDITAFIYA

-701 TYGMKEPA
+701 TYGMAAPSGGDPE
-709 VTTGST
+709 
-715 PDYKYNLNGE
+715 DYKYSLNGE
-725 DVYIPNSMQGMAAAI
+725 DVYIPNSMKGMAAAT

-761 IGVREKRRPT
+761 IGVREKRRPS
-771 NGTWG
+771 NINNSWG

-786 KYLGNDA
+786 KYVGSKG
-793 EAYKEVT
+793 EALNAVT

-806 ADALLESKMNADV
+806 AAGLLDSKMNADV
-819 RAALVKANDAL
+819 RTQLEAAKTAL
-830 KANGTSEGIHALSAA
+830 ETEATVPGIHTLSAA
-845 IEVANTSIE
+845 IEAANTSIE
-854 AYKPLKEAIDNAQTR
+854 AYKPLQAAIENAQTR
-869 YEENEATSETSDAAK
+869 YEENEATSETSETAK

-916 SGVTKYVIND
+916 EGVTKYVIHD
-926 IIANASVDK
+926 VIADASEAK

-946 DFATKSSTGWDVID
+946 DFATMSSTGWDVKD
-960 GKMGFQ
+960 GTMGFQ
-966 TDVEAGEFYN
+966 ANNSVEAGEFYN

-1002 YGNNPSAKVDDSDQ
+1002 NGNDASAKVDGSDDQ

-1032 EIPTEDGKTVAT
+1032 EIPTEEGKKVAT
-1044 ELPESKQAIKTIT
+1044 ELPENKQAIKTIT
-1057 AYQVAEDN
+1057 ALKIAEDKWN
-1065 LNNGAGLSST
+1065 DVGLSDNG
-1075 SGLKEMETGT
+1075 GLKKMDDGM
-1085 GIYIPDNMVTAQAF
+1085 YIPDNMITAQAF
-1099 FNHSGDAYVSE
+1099 FRSDAGSAYDSE
-1110 PLNFNYYGNS
+1110 PLNFNYDGNS

-1127 KNVKNDATSGD
+1127 KNVKNETTSGD

-1148 YLGEDP
+1148 YLGVDP

>member
-16 STNYAQAKVE
+16 STNYAQAQVN

-58 NAWGTQASLGDS
+58 NAYGTQTSLGDS
-70 GLGFAIVPNKGAD
+70 GLGFVIVPNKGDD
-83 GQPDGTYTFFDDVV
+83 GQPNGTYSFCNDRSG
-97 NADTKFGDFTKKMF
+97 KFGDFSSKIF
-111 LIGNDIKN
+111 LNSVEDEM
-119 GGNAYVDY
+119 GGNSYVDY
-127 ASQGIERTYWKVTPD
+127 KNQDIERTYWKVIPN
-142 GNKFKFQSNMYP
+142 GAQFRFQSNMYP
-154 ETYAGHNPSDNGLNE
+154 ETYAGYNPSDTGLDG
-169 KGEATEIETQFRPAL
+169 KGETPVDGLFRPAL
-184 TEDGTNG
+184 TESSEYG
-191 LEWQAYPYTYFYRLE
+191 LEWAAYPYTYFYRLE
-206 KLKEEINSAI
+206 KLKDAINAAN
-216 DEGYDMTEIE
+216 DEGLDVSAVE
-226 AIYNNPDAKYWQL
+226 AIYNNPNAAYWQL
-239 KEASRMI
+239 KEAYRMI
-246 SIIKRNKAMAGATAD
+246 NDIRRNKAMEGATAESRVD
-261 SPVSITEYFTDAN
+261 ITEYAPDAN
-274 CDALGGWTHDC
+274 CDALTGWTHDC
-285 EYDKD
+285 IYDKD
-290 GNVGSGG
+290 GNVESGG
-297 HGTNWQTHSSVYTA
+297 HGTNWQTNSHAYTA

-325 SGNSDPVT
+325 DGNSDPVT
-333 NTEVAG
+333 NTKVDG

-363 CYAMATQQSKGDD
+363 CYAMATQQAKGDD
-376 YKVEGV
+376 FKVEGV

-396 VATLGGVPQKYE
+396 VATLAGVPQKYE
-408 FLLDVK
+408 FLLDIK

-420 IGFKLENCTANWVF
+420 IGFKLDKCTANWVF

-448 AMNLY
+448 AMNLA
-453 DVQQAATE
+453 DVQ
-461 LGNKLDA
+461 KA
-468 AACPDYLD
+468 AAELEAQMGGMEVCPTYTDKASELIAAVGEMTTDTDEAEINAMKQQLAD
-476 IASKL
+476 IA
-481 VDKANNMTLD
+481 
-491 TDDEAISNMKT
+491 
-502 QLAEIQAKIN
+502 AKID
-512 KSLDLYLE
+512 KSSALYAELTE
-520 LDALDKEIGE
+520 LDATIGDFLSE
-530 FIGSLDIDALKP
+530 GPAGTEVD
-542 EAQKKVNELDDLD
+542 ELENLY
-555 NDCGYD
+555 NDCGYE
-561 VNESAADLAAT
+561 VNESVSDLLSSFS
-572 THTLNNE
+572 LNNE

-584 IADLKIKLEEA
+584 MADLKVLLEAAQNASIKP
-595 RKAVIQKGDDITWKI
+595 GDDITRKI

-625 KVTVSKDYKNCEAY
+625 NVTVSKDYKNCEAY
-639 QSTFDLY
+639 EKTFDLY

-666 VANNDVA
+666 VGTNEVA
-673 SVAHDNGT
+673 SAAHDNGT
-681 EDITAVIYA
+681 ENITAFIYA

-701 TYGMKEPA
+701 TYGMKKPSGGDPA
-709 VTTGST
+709 
-715 PDYKYNLNGE
+715 DYKYNLNGE
-725 DVYIPNSMQGMAAAI
+725 DVYIPNSMKGMAAAI
-740 TENPNAYTVT
+740 AENPKAYTVT

-761 IGVREKRRPT
+761 IGVRAKTRPSNT
-771 NGTWG
+771 H
-776 DWAIWDNFRL
+776 DWAIWDNFKL
-786 KYLGNDA
+786 KYIGSKG
-793 EAYKEVT
+793 EALNAVT

-806 ADALLESKMNADV
+806 AAGLLDSKMNADV
-819 RAALVKANDAL
+819 RTQLEAAKTAL
-830 KANGTSEGIHALSAA
+830 ETEATVPGIHTLSAA
-845 IEVANTSIE
+845 IEAANTSIE
-854 AYKPLKEAIDNAQTR
+854 AYKPLQTAIENAQTR
-869 YEENEATSETSDAAK
+869 YDENEASSTTSDVAK
-884 GLYTAAVNTAQGIY
+884 GLYNAAKTTAENIY
-898 DNGTVADAEIP
+898 NNGTVADAEIP

-916 SGVTKYVIND
+916 EGVTKYVIHD
-926 IIANASVDK
+926 VIADASETK

-946 DFATKSSTGWDVID
+946 DFATMNSTGWEVKD
-960 GKMGFQ
+960 GSMGFQ
-966 TDVEAGEFYN
+966 SNHSVQAGEFFN

-1002 YGNNPSAKVDDSDQ
+1002 NGNANKDVSKE

-1032 EIPTEDGKTVAT
+1032 EIPTEEGKKVAT

-1057 AYQVAEDN
+1057 AHKIAEDKWN
-1065 LNNGAGLSST
+1065 DVGLSDNG
-1075 SGLKEMETGT
+1075 GLYKMKDGM
-1085 GIYIPDNMVTAQAF
+1085 YIPDNMITAQAF
-1099 FNHSGDAYVSE
+1099 FRSDAGSAYDSE
-1110 PLNFNYYGNS
+1110 PLNFNYDGNS

-1127 KNVKNDATSGD
+1127 KNVTVTND

-1148 YLGEDP
+1148 YLGVDP